1 MKKFFRREYLAQ
13 FKAKYKKVI
22 GAIAVIVFFVTI
34 YALILPAL
42 TLDSNA
48 ANQTPGINTK
58 QSGSVDDNTTST
70 SFSTENSDSQA
81 VSETNVSSQDE
92 QLVTTDTTLNA
103 DDKNYQVTA
112 DITAEAKLP
121 KSVALEVNQVKPEED
136 TYQSKLQKIQDTL
149 SLNTVANIRL
159 YDIAF
164 MQGDAEVEPSAS
176 VKVTIT
182 QKDNFEAN
190 KDNLKVV
197 HIKTDGSTEVLD
209 AEVAGDGNQVTTVT
223 FNSDSFSDFA
233 LVDTSTSNDS
243 ILNSNGSS
251 TGTDVDASVGST
263 TETETT
269 SQSYTVTFYNDDSEI
284 TSTQIEAGTA
294 LTILPETP
302 FKSGYRFDHWE
313 NAETHETVT
322 ADTIVTSNLTV
333 KAVFTKISIYT
344 VTVNYYYHNNSAN
357 QDVTFDKEIFQLEE
371 RDTPYQITPP
381 TSTEVKR
388 EENSTLTA
396 DAIYYP
402 QEAVI
407 ELKSGDLAI
416 KDELDGNIDGK
427 VTINLQYV
435 PYTAEYTVHYMLKN
449 LTGDDYTEIQS
460 VTNHGVLGSTVR
472 SQVLSYDYAT
482 FEKTEATKLTQSQG
496 QNLYVY
502 YTRNSY
508 TLSYNTNGGSY
519 IPYLTG
525 LYESKVSLTD
535 NVPTK
540 TGYTFVGW
548 HEKED
553 LSDTAKTSGTITLN
567 SDKTLYAEWKANTV
581 NYTIKYYKEVYNNA
595 TRKTSYVYD
604 SAVSASGEVGATVQA
619 DKAPAL
625 TTVPTGYERES
636 AHGMNANSNVTIAAD
651 GTSVLKVYYSL
662 IRYTLV
668 FNLNNDS
675 VSSVP
680 SYIKGHN
687 YVRKITVPMT
697 SGVISV
703 NGKTYTN
710 SDYQIEDVVL
720 GQDISDL
727 WPSDTSSTSPEVY
740 DSQTI
745 HSYTIGGWSS
755 TTYYYNRLYFD
766 YWSSGN
772 GNNKTKRYELTE
784 DLVEN
789 ANDNHVVTYQAYWTP
804 TGKPASVEYWLQQAD
819 GSYTKSDT
827 YSQSFIR
834 TGELFAKE
842 LFGYTYLGLNQV
854 PSGNY
859 RPSQTTTNPYVYRF
873 YYNRNSYNIDYYY
886 GSKRLET
893 KNVLYE
899 ADINS
904 PTYNYTPE
912 RPSGID
918 ADYTWGGWYT
928 DAGLTVPY
936 TFDTMPS
943 HNLVLYAKW
952 VAPTFNVTFDLNG
965 GDGVAPTTQEV
976 EKHKTATSVAD
987 PSRRYYNFDSWY
999 TAKEG
1004 GERYDWSRPVTSDTT
1019 LYAHWSL
1026 KPLTYTVRY
1035 LDADNNNNQL
1045 AADKTVTSPA
1055 LNYQQVVS
1063 ESALAITG
1071 YRPDANS
1078 KSVVLDYDAD
1088 NNIITFYY
1096 TKKSA
1101 QVSYRVDYVLKDNPT
1116 VKVAESKSVTVDGS
1130 TISVKESA
1138 VTVDKG
1144 YLASQLGT
1152 TLEQLDD
1159 YYALTDVESLTLT
1172 SSSDNNVITF
1182 YYVPYNTAH
1191 ITVNYLDMDG
1201 NPIVGQEPLNTTRKK
1216 PSQYTVTHKTISGYT
1231 YAQSKDSNGDKNKV
1245 NYKIDKGDNITINL
1259 YYQKDLY
1266 IEAVSK
1272 EKNYDDIALENSGL
1286 TDLKDSYKELL
1297 ETGDSLTEI
1306 SFTGSQIDAG
1316 SSAVTPSIA
1325 LVSSSTGKARN
1336 YYYNI
1341 IYVAGTL
1348 TVNKQPVTVIVNGQ
1362 DKEKTYDGVA
1372 ESISYDDLVIN
1383 DSSGLYKESDIRFT
1397 GDKTLSATDAGTYNL
1412 TLQGKFTNRNANFEV
1427 TFQVSDGRLLIKSRP
1442 VILTS
1447 ATAEKGYDGMAL
1459 TAQTVTASEPTA
1471 DTGFVTGE
1479 GLLYDVT
1486 GSQTA
1491 TGPSD
1496 NTFTYTAMNTATKL
1510 SNYDIATV
1518 YGRLTVT
1525 PTVNIQKTKTDWT
1538 AMTGGKF
1545 EISKWNGNTWTSIDG
1560 VSDLTI
1566 TSTDGVTIPVGLNT
1580 GRYRITETAA
1590 PDGYV
1595 ILDNSVYFAVT
1606 ESQAEN
1612 GQSSFA
1618 ISLTDEN
1625 GNTISSLE
1633 NVKVLEGNSSY
1644 STRIQIANETGK
1656 ALPHTGGS
1664 GRMFYVL
1671 VGLALMLV
1679 TLAYRQYQKHR
1690 ERSDLP

>member
-22 GAIAVIVFFVTI
+22 GAIAVIVVFVTT

-48 ANQTPGINTK
+48 ANQTPGINTE

-70 SFSTENSDSQA
+70 SLSTENSDSQA

-92 QLVTTDTTLNA
+92 QLVTTDTTLIA

-121 KSVALEVNQVKPEED
+121 ESVALEVNQVKPEDD

-149 SLNTVANIRL
+149 PLNTVANIRL

-233 LVDTSTSNDS
+233 LVDTSTSDDS

-322 ADTIVTSNLTV
+322 ADTIVTSDLTV
-333 KAVFTKISIYT
+333 KAVFTEISIYT

-388 EENSTLTA
+388 EEDSTLTA

-449 LTGDDYTEIQS
+449 LTDDDYTEIQS
-460 VTNHGVLGSTVR
+460 VTNHGVLGSTV
-472 SQVLSYDYAT
+472 SPQVLSYDYAI

-553 LSDTAKTSGTITLN
+553 LSDTAKTSGTITLD

-581 NYTIKYYKEVYNNA
+581 NYTINYYKEVYNNA

-604 SAVSASGEVGATVQA
+604 SAVSASGKVGTTVQA
-619 DKAPAL
+619 DQAPAL
-625 TTVPTGYERES
+625 TTVPTGYKRES
-636 AHGMNANSNVTIAAD
+636 AYGMNANSNVTIAAD

-662 IRYTLV
+662 VRYTFV
-668 FNLNNDS
+668 FNLNGTLLDVN
-675 VSSVP
+675 SS
-680 SYIKGHN
+680 
-687 YVRKITVPMT
+687 T
-697 SGVISV
+697 SGSMTV
-703 NGKTYTN
+703 NGTSYTSSQYRISN
-710 SDYQIEDVVL
+710 VVL
-720 GQDISDL
+720 GQDISSQ
-727 WPSDTSSTSPEVY
+727 WPTSVNSVTS
-740 DSQTI
+740 
-745 HSYTIGGWSS
+745 GK
-755 TTYYYNRLYFD
+755 TTYQFKGWYNSSDRIYYV
-766 YWSSGN
+766 
-772 GNNKTKRYELTE
+772 TKRYEVTE
-784 DLVEN
+784 DMIEKGMNTNNEKTFV
-789 ANDNHVVTYQAYWTP
+789 AYWQSGLSLYYVNYYLQDAHNT
-804 TGKPASVEYWLQQAD
+804 SV
-819 GSYTKSDT
+819 YTNSL
-827 YSQSFIR
+827 YSQSFYR
-834 TGELFAKE
+834 SNDSL
-842 LFGYTYLGLNQV
+842 
-854 PSGNY
+854 SGKNIDGFTL
-859 RPSQTTTNPYVYRF
+859 RTTTPAGYYSSGYGNDNGYNTNNYYYRF
-873 YYNRNSYNIDYYY
+873 YYDRNTYSIDYYY
-886 GSKRLET
+886 NGSNINTISRIPFEQ
-893 KNVLYE
+893 N
-899 ADINS
+899 INS
-904 PTYNYTPE
+904 STYNYTPE

-976 EKHKTATSVAD
+976 KKYKTATSVAD
-987 PSRRYYNFDSWY
+987 PSRQYYNFDGWY

-1004 GERYDWSRPVTSDTT
+1004 GERYDWSQPVTSDTT

-1071 YRPDANS
+1071 YHPDANS

-1130 TISVKESA
+1130 TILVKESA

-1286 TDLKDSYKELL
+1286 TDLKDSYKDLL
-1297 ETGDSLTEI
+1297 ETGDSLTGI

-1427 TFQVSDGRLLIKSRP
+1427 TFQVSDGRLLIKPRP

-1459 TAQTVTASEPTA
+1459 TARTVTASEPTA

>member
-22 GAIAVIVFFVTI
+22 GAIAVIVVFVTT

-48 ANQTPGINTK
+48 ANQTPGINTE

-70 SFSTENSDSQA
+70 SLSTENSDSQA

-92 QLVTTDTTLNA
+92 QLVTTDTTLIA

-121 KSVALEVNQVKPEED
+121 ESVALEVNQVKPEDD

-233 LVDTSTSNDS
+233 LVDTSTSDDS
-243 ILNSNGSS
+243 ILNSSS
-251 TGTDVDASVGST
+251 TGTDVDASVEST

-322 ADTIVTSNLTV
+322 ADTIVTSDLTV
-333 KAVFTKISIYT
+333 KAVFTEISIYT

-388 EENSTLTA
+388 EEDSTLTA

-449 LTGDDYTEIQS
+449 LTDDDYTVIQS
-460 VTNHGVLGSTVR
+460 VTNHGVLGSTV
-472 SQVLSYDYAT
+472 SPQVLSYDYAI

-519 IPYLTG
+519 IPYQTG

-553 LSDTAKTSGTITLN
+553 LSDTAKTSGTITLD

-581 NYTIKYYKEVYNNA
+581 NYTINYYKEVYNNA
-595 TRKTSYVYD
+595 TGTTSYVYD
-604 SAVSASGEVGATVQA
+604 SAVSASGKVGTTVQA
-619 DKAPAL
+619 DEAPAL

-636 AHGMNANSNVTIAAD
+636 AYGMNANSNVTIAAD

-662 IRYTLV
+662 IRYTFV
-668 FNLNNDS
+668 FNLNGTLLN
-675 VSSVP
+675 VN
-680 SYIKGHN
+680 SYQVGS
-687 YVRKITVPMT
+687 T
-697 SGVISV
+697 SGSMTV
-703 NGKTYTN
+703 NGTSYTSSQYRISN
-710 SDYQIEDVVL
+710 VVL
-720 GQDISDL
+720 GQDISSQ
-727 WPSDTSSTSPEVY
+727 WPTSVNSVTS
-740 DSQTI
+740 
-745 HSYTIGGWSS
+745 GR
-755 TTYYYNRLYFD
+755 TTYQFKGWYN
-766 YWSSGN
+766 SSDRIFYV
-772 GNNKTKRYELTE
+772 TKRYE
-784 DLVEN
+784 
-789 ANDNHVVTYQAYWTP
+789 VTKDMIEKGMNTNNEKTFVAYWQSGLSLYYVNYYLQDADNT
-804 TGKPASVEYWLQQAD
+804 SV
-819 GSYTKSDT
+819 YTNSS
-827 YSQSFIR
+827 YSQSLYR
-834 TGELFAKE
+834 SNDSL
-842 LFGYTYLGLNQV
+842 
-854 PSGNY
+854 SGKDIDGFTL
-859 RPSQTTTNPYVYRF
+859 RTTTPAGYYSSGYWNDNGYNTNNYYYRF
-873 YYNRNSYNIDYYY
+873 YYDRNTYSIDYYY
-886 GSKRLET
+886 NGSNINTISSIPFEQ
-893 KNVLYE
+893 N
-899 ADINS
+899 INS
-904 PTYNYTPE
+904 STYNYTPE

-976 EKHKTATSVAD
+976 EKYKTATSVAD
-987 PSRRYYNFDSWY
+987 PSRQYYNFDGWY

-1004 GERYDWSRPVTSDTT
+1004 GERYDWSQPVTSDTT

-1088 NNIITFYY
+1088 NNTITFYY

-1152 TLEQLDD
+1152 TIEQLDD

-1182 YYVPYNTAH
+1182 YYVPYDTAH

-1231 YAQSKDSNGDKNKV
+1231 YAQSEDSNGDKNKV
-1245 NYKIDKGDNITINL
+1245 NYKIDKGDNITVNL

-1272 EKNYDDIALENSGL
+1272 EKNYDGIALENSGL

-1297 ETGDSLTEI
+1297 ETDDSLTGI

-1397 GDKTLSATDAGTYNL
+1397 GDKTLSETDAGTYNL
-1412 TLQGKFTNRNANFEV
+1412 TLQGKFTNSNANFEV
-1427 TFQVSDGRLLIKSRP
+1427 TFQVSDGRLLIKPRP

-1491 TGPSD
+1491 TGSSD

-1538 AMTGGKF
+1538 ALTGGKF

-1664 GRMFYVL
+1664 GRRMFYVL

>member
-22 GAIAVIVFFVTI
+22 GAIAVIVVFVTT

-48 ANQTPGINTK
+48 ANQTPGINTE

-70 SFSTENSDSQA
+70 SLSTENSDSQA

-92 QLVTTDTTLNA
+92 QLVTTDTTLIA

-121 KSVALEVNQVKPEED
+121 ESVALEVNQVKPEDD

-182 QKDNFEAN
+182 QKDSFEAN

-233 LVDTSTSNDS
+233 LVDTSTSDDS

-251 TGTDVDASVGST
+251 TGTDVDASVEST

-322 ADTIVTSNLTV
+322 ADTIVTSDLTV
-333 KAVFTKISIYT
+333 KAVFTEISIYT

-388 EENSTLTA
+388 EEDSTLTA

-460 VTNHGVLGSTVR
+460 VTNHGVLGSTV
-472 SQVLSYDYAT
+472 SPQVLSYDYAI

-519 IPYLTG
+519 IPYQTG

-540 TGYTFVGW
+540 MGYTFVGW

-553 LSDTAKTSGTITLN
+553 LSDTAKTSGTITLD

-581 NYTIKYYKEVYNNA
+581 NYTINYYKEVYNNA
-595 TRKTSYVYD
+595 TGTTSYVYD
-604 SAVSASGEVGATVQA
+604 SAVSASGKVGTTVQA
-619 DKAPAL
+619 DEAPAL

-636 AHGMNANSNVTIAAD
+636 AYGMNANSNVTIAAD

-662 IRYTLV
+662 VRYTFV
-668 FNLNNDS
+668 FNLNG
-675 VSSVP
+675 P
-680 SYIKGHN
+680 Y
-687 YVRKITVPMT
+687 Y
-697 SGVISV
+697 
-703 NGKTYTN
+703 YTN
-710 SDYQIEDVVL
+710 GFSTGRISKNGSDYYNSNYTIQNVVL
-720 GQDISDL
+720 GQDISSQ
-727 WPSDTSSTSPEVY
+727 WPSGDDVTDTYNYYSFV
-740 DSQTI
+740 
-745 HSYTIGGWSS
+745 GWSS
-755 TTYYYNRLYFD
+755 NTTTVLFVTRRHEVTEDMILGADSSNRKTYTANWQTGLITKQVDYYLQSANDPNVYELSSKYSQFYNSQANTMLNPKNIAGFTITETPSGYSNSTGYYYGSTY
-766 YWSSGN
+766 
-772 GNNKTKRYELTE
+772 
-784 DLVEN
+784 
-789 ANDNHVVTYQAYWTP
+789 VV
-804 TGKPASVEYWLQQAD
+804 D
-819 GSYTKSDT
+819 H
-827 YSQSFIR
+827 
-834 TGELFAKE
+834 
-842 LFGYTYLGLNQV
+842 
-854 PSGNY
+854 
-859 RPSQTTTNPYVYRF
+859 YRF
-873 YYNRNSYNIDYYY
+873 YYTRNTYSIDYYY
-886 GSKRLET
+886 NGSNINTISSIPFEQ
-893 KNVLYE
+893 N
-899 ADINS
+899 INS
-904 PTYNYTPE
+904 STYNYTPE

-976 EKHKTATSVAD
+976 EKYKIATSVAD
-987 PSRRYYNFDSWY
+987 PSRQYYNFDGWY

-1004 GERYDWSRPVTSDTT
+1004 GERYDWSQPVTSDTK

-1078 KSVVLDYDAD
+1078 KSVMLDYDAD

-1101 QVSYRVDYVLKDNPT
+1101 QVSYRVDYVLQDNPT

-1138 VTVDKG
+1138 VTVDKD
-1144 YLASQLGT
+1144 YLAKQLDMT
-1152 TLEQLDD
+1152 PEQLDD

-1182 YYVPYNTAH
+1182 YYVPYDTAH

-1231 YAQSKDSNGDKNKV
+1231 YAQSEDSNGDKNKV

-1272 EKNYDDIALENSGL
+1272 EKNYDGIALENSGL

-1297 ETGDSLTEI
+1297 ETDDSLTGI

-1348 TVNKQPVTVIVNGQ
+1348 TVNKQSVTVIVNGQ

-1412 TLQGKFTNRNANFEV
+1412 TLQGKFTNSNANFEV
-1427 TFQVSDGRLLIKSRP
+1427 TFQVSDGRLLIKPRP

-1479 GLLYDVT
+1479 GLLYNVT

-1491 TGPSD
+1491 TGSSD
-1496 NTFTYTAMNTATKL
+1496 NTFTYTAMNAATKL

-1538 AMTGGKF
+1538 ALTGGKF

-1560 VSDLTI
+1560 ISDLTI

-1633 NVKVLEGNSSY
+1633 NVRVLEGNSSY

>member
-1 MKKFFRREYLAQ
+1 MKKFFRREYLDQ

-48 ANQTPGINTK
+48 ANQTPGINTE

-92 QLVTTDTTLNA
+92 QLVTTDTTLIA

-121 KSVALEVNQVKPEED
+121 ESVALEVNQVKPEED

-322 ADTIVTSNLTV
+322 ADTIVTSDLTV
-333 KAVFTKISIYT
+333 KAVFTEISIYT

-388 EENSTLTA
+388 EEDSTLTA

-449 LTGDDYTEIQS
+449 LTDDDYTEIQS

-472 SQVLSYDYAT
+472 PQVLSYDYAI

-519 IPYLTG
+519 IPYQTG

-553 LSDTAKTSGTITLN
+553 LSDTAKTSGTITLD

-581 NYTIKYYKEVYNNA
+581 NYTINYYKEVYNNA

-604 SAVSASGEVGATVQA
+604 SAVSASGKVGTTVQA
-619 DKAPAL
+619 GEAPAL
-625 TTVPTGYERES
+625 KTVPTGYKRES
-636 AHGMNANSNVTIAAD
+636 AYGMNANSNVTIAAD

-662 IRYTLV
+662 VRYTFV
-668 FNLNNDS
+668 FNLNGTLLDVNS
-675 VSSVP
+675 NQVGS
-680 SYIKGHN
+680 
-687 YVRKITVPMT
+687 T
-697 SGVISV
+697 SGSMTV
-703 NGKTYTN
+703 NGTSYTSSQYRISN
-710 SDYQIEDVVL
+710 VVL
-720 GQDISDL
+720 GQDISSQ
-727 WPSDTSSTSPEVY
+727 WPTSVNSVTS
-740 DSQTI
+740 
-745 HSYTIGGWSS
+745 GK
-755 TTYYYNRLYFD
+755 TTYQFKGWYNSSDRIYYV
-766 YWSSGN
+766 
-772 GNNKTKRYELTE
+772 TKRYE
-784 DLVEN
+784 
-789 ANDNHVVTYQAYWTP
+789 VTKDMIEKGINTNNEKTFVAYWQSRLSLYYVNYYLQDAHNT
-804 TGKPASVEYWLQQAD
+804 SV
-819 GSYTKSDT
+819 YTNSS
-827 YSQSFIR
+827 YSQS
-834 TGELFAKE
+834 L
-842 LFGYTYLGLNQV
+842 YLSNGSLR
-854 PSGNY
+854 GKDIDGFTL
-859 RPSQTTTNPYVYRF
+859 RTTTPKGYYNSGYQDDNGYNTNNYYYRF
-873 YYNRNSYNIDYYY
+873 YYDRNTYSIDYYY
-886 GSKRLET
+886 NGSNINTISSIPFEQ
-893 KNVLYE
+893 N
-899 ADINS
+899 INS
-904 PTYNYTPE
+904 STYNYTPE

-976 EKHKTATSVAD
+976 KKYKTATSVAD
-987 PSRRYYNFDSWY
+987 PSRQYYNFDGWY

-1004 GERYDWSRPVTSDTT
+1004 GERYDWSQPVTSDTT

-1130 TISVKESA
+1130 TILVKESA

-1272 EKNYDDIALENSGL
+1272 EKNYDGIALENSGL

-1297 ETGDSLTEI
+1297 ETDDSLTGI

-1412 TLQGKFTNRNANFEV
+1412 TLQGKFTNSNANFEV
-1427 TFQVSDGRLLIKSRP
+1427 TFQVSDGRLLIKPRP

-1459 TAQTVTASEPTA
+1459 TARTVTASEPTA
-1471 DTGFVTGE
+1471 DKGFVTGE

-1491 TGPSD
+1491 TGSSD

-1538 AMTGGKF
+1538 ALTGGKF

>member
-22 GAIAVIVFFVTI
+22 GAIAVIVVFVTT

-388 EENSTLTA
+388 EEDSTLTA
-396 DAIYYP
+396 EAIYYP
-402 QEAVI
+402 KEAVI

-460 VTNHGVLGSTVR
+460 VTNHGVLGSTV
-472 SQVLSYDYAT
+472 SPQVLSYDYAI

-496 QNLYVY
+496 QDLYVY

-519 IPYLTG
+519 IPYQTG
-525 LYESKVSLTD
+525 LYKSEVSLTD

-540 TGYTFVGW
+540 TGYRFVGW
-548 HEKED
+548 HEKKD
-553 LSDTAKTSGTITLN
+553 LSDPAKTSETITLV
-567 SDKTLYAEWKANTV
+567 SDKTLYAEWKADPV
-581 NYTIKYYKEVYNNA
+581 NYTINYYKEVYNNA
-595 TRKTSYVYD
+595 TGKTSYVYD
-604 SAVSASGEVGATVQA
+604 SAVSASGEVGATVKA
-619 DKAPAL
+619 DEAPAL
-625 TTVPTGYERES
+625 KTVPTGYERES

-662 IRYTLV
+662 VRYTLV
-668 FNLNNDS
+668 FNTKGQTYSSIGKATGDYITGRVVKNGTTYS
-675 VSSVP
+675 TQYTVS
-680 SYIKGHN
+680 N
-687 YVRKITVPMT
+687 
-697 SGVISV
+697 
-703 NGKTYTN
+703 
-710 SDYQIEDVVL
+710 VVL
-720 GQDISDL
+720 GEDISKR
-727 WPSDTSSTSPEVY
+727 WPSGTSEVISP
-740 DSQTI
+740 SS
-745 HSYTIGGWSS
+745 SYQFVGWVPAS
-755 TTYYYNRLYFD
+755 N
-766 YWSSGN
+766 SSGPTN
-772 GNNKTKRYELTE
+772 VTKRDKLTTDIIANANSSNQIIYNARWQAGLLEKDVNYYLQSADDENSYELS
-784 DLVEN
+784 DL
-789 ANDNHVVTYQAYWTP
+789 
-804 TGKPASVEYWLQQAD
+804 
-819 GSYTKSDT
+819 
-827 YSQSFIR
+827 SQSFYSGFRSSLNPKAID
-834 TGELFAKE
+834 
-842 LFGYTYLGLNQV
+842 GYTYSYSKNEKLYNYNDSTNQ
-854 PSGNY
+854 SYYLIYN
-859 RPSQTTTNPYVYRF
+859 F
-873 YYNRNSYNIDYYY
+873 YYTRNKYQIDYYY
-886 GSKRLET
+886 KGNLIKTTGISIPFGR
-893 KNVLYE
+893 
-899 ADINS
+899 DIKS
-904 PTYNYTPE
+904 ATYNYTPE

-976 EKHKTATSVAD
+976 KKHKTATSVAD
-987 PSRRYYNFDSWY
+987 PSRQYYNFDGWY

-1004 GERYDWSRPVTSDTT
+1004 GERYDWSQPVTSDTT

-1055 LNYQQVVS
+1055 LNYKQVIS

-1144 YLASQLGT
+1144 YLAKQLDT
-1152 TLEQLDD
+1152 TPEQLDD

-1182 YYVPYNTAH
+1182 YYVPYDTAH

-1231 YAQSKDSNGDKNKV
+1231 YAQSKDTNGDKNKV

-1272 EKNYDDIALENSGL
+1272 EKNYDGIALENSGL

-1297 ETGDSLTEI
+1297 ETDDSLTGI

-1325 LVSSSTGKARN
+1325 LVSSSTRKARN

-1348 TVNKQPVTVIVNGQ
+1348 T
-1362 DKEKTYDGVA
+1362 
-1372 ESISYDDLVIN
+1372 
-1383 DSSGLYKESDIRFT
+1383 
-1397 GDKTLSATDAGTYNL
+1397 
-1412 TLQGKFTNRNANFEV
+1412 
-1427 TFQVSDGRLLIKSRP
+1427 IKPRP

>member
-1 MKKFFRREYLAQ
+1 MKKFFRREYLNQ

-22 GAIAVIVFFVTI
+22 GAIVVSVFFVTT

-48 ANQTPGINTK
+48 ANQTPGINTE

-70 SFSTENSDSQA
+70 SLSTENSDSQA
-81 VSETNVSSQDE
+81 VSETNVSSRDE
-92 QLVTTDTTLNA
+92 QLVTTDTTLIA

-121 KSVALEVNQVKPEED
+121 ESVALEVNQVKPEED

-233 LVDTSTSNDS
+233 LVDTSTSDDS

-251 TGTDVDASVGST
+251 TGTDVDASVEST

-322 ADTIVTSNLTV
+322 ADTIVTSDLTV
-333 KAVFTKISIYT
+333 KAVFTEISIYT

-388 EENSTLTA
+388 EDNSTLTT

-402 QEAVI
+402 QESVI

-460 VTNHGVLGSTVR
+460 VTNHGVLGSTV
-472 SQVLSYDYAT
+472 SPQVLSYDYAT

-519 IPYLTG
+519 IPYQTG

-553 LSDTAKTSGTITLN
+553 LSDTAKTSGTITLD

-604 SAVSASGEVGATVQA
+604 SAVSASGKVGTTVQA
-619 DKAPAL
+619 DQAPAL

-636 AHGMNANSNVTIAAD
+636 AYGMNANSNVTIAAD

-662 IRYTLV
+662 VRYTFV
-668 FNLNNDS
+668 FNLNGTLLDVN
-675 VSSVP
+675 
-680 SYIKGHN
+680 SYQVG
-687 YVRKITVPMT
+687 PT
-697 SGVISV
+697 SGSMTV
-703 NGKTYTN
+703 NGTSYTSSQYRISN
-710 SDYQIEDVVL
+710 VVL
-720 GQDISDL
+720 GQDISSQ
-727 WPSDTSSTSPEVY
+727 WPTSVNSVTS
-740 DSQTI
+740 
-745 HSYTIGGWSS
+745 GK
-755 TTYYYNRLYFD
+755 TTYQFKGWYNSSDRIYYV
-766 YWSSGN
+766 
-772 GNNKTKRYELTE
+772 TKRYEVTKDMIEKGMNTNNEKTFVAYWQSGLITKQV
-784 DLVEN
+784 DYYLQS
-789 ANDNHVVTYQAYWTP
+789 ANDPNVYELSS
-804 TGKPASVEYWLQQAD
+804 K
-819 GSYTKSDT
+819 
-827 YSQSFIR
+827 YSQFYNSP
-834 TGELFAKE
+834 ANAV
-842 LFGYTYLGLNQV
+842 LNPKNIAGFTITET
-854 PSGNY
+854 PSGYSNSTGY
-859 RPSQTTTNPYVYRF
+859 YYGSTYVVDHYRF
-873 YYNRNSYNIDYYY
+873 YYTRNTYSIDYYY
-886 GSKRLET
+886 NGSNINTISRIPFEQ
-893 KNVLYE
+893 N
-899 ADINS
+899 INS
-904 PTYNYTPE
+904 STYNYTPE

-918 ADYTWGGWYT
+918 DDYTWGGWYT

-976 EKHKTATSVAD
+976 KKYKTATSVAD
-987 PSRRYYNFDSWY
+987 PSRQYYNFDGWY

-1004 GERYDWSRPVTSDTT
+1004 GERYDWSQPVTSDTT

-1130 TISVKESA
+1130 TILVKESA

-1272 EKNYDDIALENSGL
+1272 EKNYDGIALENSGL
-1286 TDLKDSYKELL
+1286 TDLKDSYKDLL
-1297 ETGDSLTEI
+1297 ETGDSLTGI

-1412 TLQGKFTNRNANFEV
+1412 TLQGKFTNSNANFEV
-1427 TFQVSDGRLLIKSRP
+1427 TFQVSDGRLLIKPRP

-1459 TAQTVTASEPTA
+1459 TAQTVTASQPTA

-1491 TGPSD
+1491 TGSSD

-1538 AMTGGKF
+1538 ALTGGKF
-1545 EISKWNGNTWTSIDG
+1545 DISKWNGNTWISIDG

>member
-48 ANQTPGINTK
+48 ANQTPGINTE

-92 QLVTTDTTLNA
+92 QLVTTDTTLIA

-121 KSVALEVNQVKPEED
+121 ESVALEVNQVKPEED

-233 LVDTSTSNDS
+233 LVDTSTSDDS
-243 ILNSNGSS
+243 ILNSSS
-251 TGTDVDASVGST
+251 TGTDVDASVEST

-322 ADTIVTSNLTV
+322 ADTIVTSDLTV
-333 KAVFTKISIYT
+333 KAVFTEILIYT

-388 EENSTLTA
+388 EEDSTLTA

-449 LTGDDYTEIQS
+449 LTDDDYTEIQS

-472 SQVLSYDYAT
+472 PQVLSYDYAI

-553 LSDTAKTSGTITLN
+553 LSDTAKTSGTITLD

-581 NYTIKYYKEVYNNA
+581 NYTINYYKEVYNNA

-604 SAVSASGEVGATVQA
+604 SAVSASGKVGTTVQA
-619 DKAPAL
+619 DQAPAL
-625 TTVPTGYERES
+625 TTVPTGYKRES
-636 AHGMNANSNVTIAAD
+636 AYGMNANSNVTIAAD

-662 IRYTLV
+662 IRYTFV
-668 FNLNNDS
+668 FNLNGTLLN
-675 VSSVP
+675 VN
-680 SYIKGHN
+680 SYPVGS
-687 YVRKITVPMT
+687 T
-697 SGVISV
+697 SGSMTV
-703 NGKTYTN
+703 NGTSYTSSQYRISN
-710 SDYQIEDVVL
+710 VVL
-720 GQDISDL
+720 GQDISSQ
-727 WPSDTSSTSPEVY
+727 WPTSVNSVTSW
-740 DSQTI
+740 
-745 HSYTIGGWSS
+745 G
-755 TTYYYNRLYFD
+755 TTYQFKGWYN
-766 YWSSGN
+766 SSDRIFYV
-772 GNNKTKRYELTE
+772 TKRYE
-784 DLVEN
+784 
-789 ANDNHVVTYQAYWTP
+789 VTKDMIEKGMNTNNEKTFVAYWQSGLSLYYVNYYLQDAHNT
-804 TGKPASVEYWLQQAD
+804 SV
-819 GSYTKSDT
+819 YTNSL
-827 YSQSFIR
+827 YSQSFYR
-834 TGELFAKE
+834 SNDSL
-842 LFGYTYLGLNQV
+842 
-854 PSGNY
+854 SGKNIDGFTL
-859 RPSQTTTNPYVYRF
+859 RTTTPAGYYSSGYGNDNGYNTNNYYYRF
-873 YYNRNSYNIDYYY
+873 YYDRNTYSIDYYY
-886 GSKRLET
+886 NGSNINTISRIPFEQ
-893 KNVLYE
+893 N
-899 ADINS
+899 INS
-904 PTYNYTPE
+904 STYNYTPE

-976 EKHKTATSVAD
+976 KKYKTATSVAD
-987 PSRRYYNFDSWY
+987 PSRQYYNFDGWY

-1004 GERYDWSRPVTSDTT
+1004 GERYDWSQPVTSDTT

-1055 LNYQQVVS
+1055 LNYQQVIS

-1130 TISVKESA
+1130 TILVKESA

-1272 EKNYDDIALENSGL
+1272 EKNYDGIALENSGL
-1286 TDLKDSYKELL
+1286 ADLKDSYKELL
-1297 ETGDSLTEI
+1297 ETDDSLTGI

-1412 TLQGKFTNRNANFEV
+1412 TLQGKFTNSNANFEV
-1427 TFQVSDGRLLIKSRP
+1427 TFQVSDGRLLIKPRP

-1459 TAQTVTASEPTA
+1459 TARTVTASEPTA
-1471 DTGFVTGE
+1471 DKGFVTGE

-1491 TGPSD
+1491 TGSSD

-1538 AMTGGKF
+1538 ALTGGKF

>member
-22 GAIAVIVFFVTI
+22 GAIAVIVVFVTT

-48 ANQTPGINTK
+48 ANQTPGINTE

-70 SFSTENSDSQA
+70 SLSTENSDSQA

-92 QLVTTDTTLNA
+92 QLVTTDTTLIA

-121 KSVALEVNQVKPEED
+121 ESVALEVNQVKPEDD

-182 QKDNFEAN
+182 QKDSFEAN

-233 LVDTSTSNDS
+233 LVDTSTSDDS

-251 TGTDVDASVGST
+251 TGTDVDASVEST

-322 ADTIVTSNLTV
+322 ADTIVTSDLTV
-333 KAVFTKISIYT
+333 KAVFTEISIYT

-388 EENSTLTA
+388 EEDSTLTA

-460 VTNHGVLGSTVR
+460 VINRGVLGSTV
-472 SQVLSYDYAT
+472 SPQVLSYDYAI

-508 TLSYNTNGGSY
+508 TLSYNTNGGSH
-519 IPYLTG
+519 IPYQTG

-553 LSDTAKTSGTITLN
+553 LSDTAKTSGTITLD

-581 NYTIKYYKEVYNNA
+581 NYTINYYKEVYNNA
-595 TRKTSYVYD
+595 TGTTSYVYD
-604 SAVSASGEVGATVQA
+604 SAVSASGKVGTTVQA
-619 DKAPAL
+619 DEAPAL

-636 AHGMNANSNVTIAAD
+636 AYGMNANSNVTIAAD

-662 IRYTLV
+662 VRYTFV
-668 FNLNNDS
+668 FNLNG
-675 VSSVP
+675 P
-680 SYIKGHN
+680 Y
-687 YVRKITVPMT
+687 Y
-697 SGVISV
+697 
-703 NGKTYTN
+703 YTN
-710 SDYQIEDVVL
+710 GFSTGRISKNGSDYYNSNYTIQNVVL
-720 GQDISDL
+720 GQDISSQ
-727 WPSDTSSTSPEVY
+727 WPSGDDVTDTYNYYSFV
-740 DSQTI
+740 
-745 HSYTIGGWSS
+745 GWSS
-755 TTYYYNRLYFD
+755 NTTTVLFVTRRHEVTEDMILGADSSNRKTYTANWQTGLITKQVDYYLQSANDPNVYELSSKYSQFYNSQANTMLNPKNIAGFTITETPSGYSNSTGYYYGSTY
-766 YWSSGN
+766 
-772 GNNKTKRYELTE
+772 
-784 DLVEN
+784 
-789 ANDNHVVTYQAYWTP
+789 VV
-804 TGKPASVEYWLQQAD
+804 D
-819 GSYTKSDT
+819 H
-827 YSQSFIR
+827 
-834 TGELFAKE
+834 
-842 LFGYTYLGLNQV
+842 
-854 PSGNY
+854 
-859 RPSQTTTNPYVYRF
+859 YRF
-873 YYNRNSYNIDYYY
+873 YYTRNTYSIDYYN
-886 GSKRLET
+886 GSNINTISSIPFEQ
-893 KNVLYE
+893 N
-899 ADINS
+899 INS
-904 PTYNYTPE
+904 STYNYTPE

-976 EKHKTATSVAD
+976 EKYKTATSVAD
-987 PSRRYYNFDSWY
+987 PSRQYYNFDGWY

-1004 GERYDWSRPVTSDTT
+1004 GERYDWSQPVTSDTK

-1071 YRPDANS
+1071 YRPDVNS

-1101 QVSYRVDYVLKDNPT
+1101 QVSYRVDYVLQDNPT

-1138 VTVDKG
+1138 VTVDKD
-1144 YLASQLGT
+1144 YLAKQLDMT
-1152 TLEQLDD
+1152 PEQLDD
-1159 YYALTDVESLTLT
+1159 YYTLTDVESLTLT

-1182 YYVPYNTAH
+1182 YYVPYDTAH

-1231 YAQSKDSNGDKNKV
+1231 YAQSEDSNGDKNKV

-1272 EKNYDDIALENSGL
+1272 EKNYDGIALENSGL
-1286 TDLKDSYKELL
+1286 TDLKDSYKDLL
-1297 ETGDSLTEI
+1297 ETDDSLTGI

-1412 TLQGKFTNRNANFEV
+1412 TLQGKFTNSNANFEV
-1427 TFQVSDGRLLIKSRP
+1427 TFQVSDGRLLIKPRP

-1447 ATAEKGYDGMAL
+1447 ETAEKGYDGMAL

-1491 TGPSD
+1491 TGSSD
-1496 NTFTYTAMNTATKL
+1496 NTFTYAAMNTATKL

-1525 PTVNIQKTKTDWT
+1525 PTVNIQKTKTNWT
-1538 AMTGGKF
+1538 ALTGGKF

-1560 VSDLTI
+1560 VSDLII

-1580 GRYRITETAA
+1580 GCYRITETAA

-1625 GNTISSLE
+1625 GNTISNLE

-1664 GRMFYVL
+1664 GRMFYML

>member
-22 GAIAVIVFFVTI
+22 GAIAVIVVFVTT

-48 ANQTPGINTK
+48 ANQTPGINTE

-70 SFSTENSDSQA
+70 SLSTENSDSQA

-92 QLVTTDTTLNA
+92 QLVTTDTTLIA

-121 KSVALEVNQVKPEED
+121 ESVALEVNQVKPEDD

-149 SLNTVANIRL
+149 PLNTVANIRL

-233 LVDTSTSNDS
+233 LVDTSTSDDS

-322 ADTIVTSNLTV
+322 ADTIVTSDLTV
-333 KAVFTKISIYT
+333 KAVFTEISIYT

-388 EENSTLTA
+388 EEDSTLTA

-449 LTGDDYTEIQS
+449 LTDDDYTEIQS

-472 SQVLSYDYAT
+472 PQVLSYDYAI

-553 LSDTAKTSGTITLN
+553 LSDTAKTSGTITLD

-581 NYTIKYYKEVYNNA
+581 NYTINYYKEVYNNA

-604 SAVSASGEVGATVQA
+604 SAVSASGKVGTTVQA
-619 DKAPAL
+619 DQAPAL
-625 TTVPTGYERES
+625 TTVPTGYKRES
-636 AHGMNANSNVTIAAD
+636 AYGMNANSNVTIAAD

-662 IRYTLV
+662 VRYTFV
-668 FNLNNDS
+668 FNLNGTLLDVNS
-675 VSSVP
+675 NQVGS
-680 SYIKGHN
+680 
-687 YVRKITVPMT
+687 T
-697 SGVISV
+697 SGSMTV
-703 NGKTYTN
+703 NGTSYTSSQYRISN
-710 SDYQIEDVVL
+710 VVL
-720 GQDISDL
+720 GQDISSQ
-727 WPSDTSSTSPEVY
+727 WPTSVNSVTS
-740 DSQTI
+740 
-745 HSYTIGGWSS
+745 GK
-755 TTYYYNRLYFD
+755 TTYQFKGWYNSSDRIYYV
-766 YWSSGN
+766 
-772 GNNKTKRYELTE
+772 TKRYE
-784 DLVEN
+784 
-789 ANDNHVVTYQAYWTP
+789 VTKDMIEKGMNTNNEKTFVAYWQSGLSLYYVNYYLQDAHNT
-804 TGKPASVEYWLQQAD
+804 SV
-819 GSYTKSDT
+819 YTNSS
-827 YSQSFIR
+827 YSQS
-834 TGELFAKE
+834 L
-842 LFGYTYLGLNQV
+842 YLSNGSLR
-854 PSGNY
+854 GKDIDGFTL
-859 RPSQTTTNPYVYRF
+859 RTTTPKGYYNSGYQDDNGYNTNNYYYRF
-873 YYNRNSYNIDYYY
+873 YYDRNTYSIDYYY
-886 GSKRLET
+886 NGSNINTISSIPFEQ
-893 KNVLYE
+893 N
-899 ADINS
+899 INS
-904 PTYNYTPE
+904 STYNYTPE

-952 VAPTFNVTFDLNG
+952 VAPTFNVTFNVTFDLNG

-976 EKHKTATSVAD
+976 KKYKTATSVAD
-987 PSRRYYNFDSWY
+987 PSRQYYNFDGWY

-1004 GERYDWSRPVTSDTT
+1004 GERYDWSQPVTSDTT

-1130 TISVKESA
+1130 TILVKESA

-1272 EKNYDDIALENSGL
+1272 EKNYDGIALENSGL

-1297 ETGDSLTEI
+1297 ETDDSLTGI

-1412 TLQGKFTNRNANFEV
+1412 TLQGKFTNSNANFEV
-1427 TFQVSDGRLLIKSRP
+1427 TFQVSDGRLLIKPRP

-1459 TAQTVTASEPTA
+1459 TARTVTASEPTA
-1471 DTGFVTGE
+1471 DKGFVTGE

-1491 TGPSD
+1491 TGSSD

-1538 AMTGGKF
+1538 ALTGGKF

>member
-1 MKKFFRREYLAQ
+1 M
-13 FKAKYKKVI
+13 
-22 GAIAVIVFFVTI
+22 TT

-48 ANQTPGINTK
+48 ANQTPGINTE

-92 QLVTTDTTLNA
+92 QLVTTDTTLIA

-121 KSVALEVNQVKPEED
+121 ESVALEVNQVKPEED

-233 LVDTSTSNDS
+233 LVDTSTSDDS
-243 ILNSNGSS
+243 ILNSSS
-251 TGTDVDASVGST
+251 TGTDVDASVEST

-322 ADTIVTSNLTV
+322 ADTIVTSDLTV
-333 KAVFTKISIYT
+333 KAVFTEILIYT

-388 EENSTLTA
+388 EEDSTLTA
-396 DAIYYP
+396 DAIYYS

-449 LTGDDYTEIQS
+449 LTDDDYTEIQS
-460 VTNHGVLGSTVR
+460 VTNHGVLGSTV
-472 SQVLSYDYAT
+472 SPQVLSYDYAI

-496 QNLYVY
+496 QDLYVY

-519 IPYLTG
+519 IPYQTG

-548 HEKED
+548 HEKKD
-553 LSDTAKTSGTITLN
+553 LSDTAKTSGTITLD

-581 NYTIKYYKEVYNNA
+581 NYTINYYKEVYNNA

-604 SAVSASGEVGATVQA
+604 SAVSASGKVGTTVQA
-619 DKAPAL
+619 GEAPAL
-625 TTVPTGYERES
+625 KTVPTGYKRES
-636 AHGMNANSNVTIAAD
+636 AYGMNANSNVTIAAD

-662 IRYTLV
+662 VRYTFV
-668 FNLNNDS
+668 FNLNGTLFN
-675 VSSVP
+675 VN
-680 SYIKGHN
+680 SYPVGS
-687 YVRKITVPMT
+687 T
-697 SGVISV
+697 SGSMTV
-703 NGKTYTN
+703 NGTLYTSSQYRISN
-710 SDYQIEDVVL
+710 VVL
-720 GQDISDL
+720 GQDISSQ
-727 WPSDTSSTSPEVY
+727 WPTSVNSVTSRRKTYQFKGWYNSSDRIFYV
-740 DSQTI
+740 
-745 HSYTIGGWSS
+745 
-755 TTYYYNRLYFD
+755 
-766 YWSSGN
+766 
-772 GNNKTKRYELTE
+772 TKRYE
-784 DLVEN
+784 
-789 ANDNHVVTYQAYWTP
+789 VTKDMIEKGMNTNNEKTFVAYWQSGLSLYYVNYYLQDADNT
-804 TGKPASVEYWLQQAD
+804 SV
-819 GSYTKSDT
+819 YTNSS
-827 YSQSFIR
+827 YSQSFYR
-834 TGELFAKE
+834 SNDSL
-842 LFGYTYLGLNQV
+842 
-854 PSGNY
+854 SGKNIDGFTL
-859 RPSQTTTNPYVYRF
+859 RTTTPAGYYSSGYRNDNGYNTNNYYYRF
-873 YYNRNSYNIDYYY
+873 YYDRNTYSIDYYY
-886 GSKRLET
+886 NGSNINTISSIPFEQ
-893 KNVLYE
+893 N
-899 ADINS
+899 INS
-904 PTYNYTPE
+904 STYNYTPE

-918 ADYTWGGWYT
+918 DDYTWGGWYT

-976 EKHKTATSVAD
+976 KKYKTATSVAD
-987 PSRRYYNFDSWY
+987 PSRQYYNFDGWY

-1004 GERYDWSRPVTSDTT
+1004 GERYDWSQPVTSDTT

-1035 LDADNNNNQL
+1035 LDADNNNNPL

-1071 YRPDANS
+1071 YHPDANS

-1130 TISVKESA
+1130 TILVKESA

-1272 EKNYDDIALENSGL
+1272 EKNYDGIALENSGL
-1286 TDLKDSYKELL
+1286 TDLKDSYKDLL
-1297 ETGDSLTEI
+1297 ETGDSLTGI

-1348 TVNKQPVTVIVNGQ
+1348 TVNKQSVTVIVNGQ

-1412 TLQGKFTNRNANFEV
+1412 TLQGKFTNSNANFEV
-1427 TFQVSDGRLLIKSRP
+1427 TFQVSDGRLLIKPRP

-1459 TAQTVTASEPTA
+1459 TARTVTASEPTA

-1491 TGPSD
+1491 TGSSD
-1496 NTFTYTAMNTATKL
+1496 NTFTYTTMNAATKL

-1538 AMTGGKF
+1538 ALTGGKF

>member
-1 MKKFFRREYLAQ
+1 REYLAQ

-22 GAIAVIVFFVTI
+22 GAIAVIVVFVTT

-48 ANQTPGINTK
+48 ANQTPGINTE

-70 SFSTENSDSQA
+70 SLSTENSDSQA

-92 QLVTTDTTLNA
+92 QLVTTDTTLIA

-112 DITAEAKLP
+112 EAKLP
-121 KSVALEVNQVKPEED
+121 ESVALEVNQVKPEDD

-149 SLNTVANIRL
+149 PLNTVANIRL

-233 LVDTSTSNDS
+233 LVDTSTSDDS

-322 ADTIVTSNLTV
+322 ADTIVTSDLTV
-333 KAVFTKISIYT
+333 KAVFTEISIYT

-388 EENSTLTA
+388 EEDSTLTA

-449 LTGDDYTEIQS
+449 LTDDDYTEIQS
-460 VTNHGVLGSTVR
+460 VTNHGVLGSTV
-472 SQVLSYDYAT
+472 SPQVLSYDYAI

-553 LSDTAKTSGTITLN
+553 LSDTAKTSGTITLD

-581 NYTIKYYKEVYNNA
+581 NYTINYYKEVYNNA

-604 SAVSASGEVGATVQA
+604 SAVSASGKVGTTVQA
-619 DKAPAL
+619 DQAPAL
-625 TTVPTGYERES
+625 TTVPTGYKRES
-636 AHGMNANSNVTIAAD
+636 AYGMNANSNVTIAAD

-662 IRYTLV
+662 VRYTFV
-668 FNLNNDS
+668 FNLNGTLLDVN
-675 VSSVP
+675 
-680 SYIKGHN
+680 SYQVGS
-687 YVRKITVPMT
+687 T
-697 SGVISV
+697 SGSMTV
-703 NGKTYTN
+703 NGTSYTSSQYRISN
-710 SDYQIEDVVL
+710 VVL
-720 GQDISDL
+720 GQDISSQ
-727 WPSDTSSTSPEVY
+727 WPTSVNSVTS
-740 DSQTI
+740 
-745 HSYTIGGWSS
+745 GK
-755 TTYYYNRLYFD
+755 TTYQFKGWYNSSDRIYYV
-766 YWSSGN
+766 
-772 GNNKTKRYELTE
+772 TKRYE
-784 DLVEN
+784 
-789 ANDNHVVTYQAYWTP
+789 VTKDMIEKGMNTNNEKTFVAYWQSGLSLYYVNYYLQDAHNT
-804 TGKPASVEYWLQQAD
+804 SV
-819 GSYTKSDT
+819 YTNSL
-827 YSQSFIR
+827 YSQSFYR
-834 TGELFAKE
+834 SNDSL
-842 LFGYTYLGLNQV
+842 
-854 PSGNY
+854 SGKNIDGFTL
-859 RPSQTTTNPYVYRF
+859 RTTTPAGYYSSGYGNDNGYNTNNYYYRF
-873 YYNRNSYNIDYYY
+873 YYDRNTYSIDYYY
-886 GSKRLET
+886 NGSNINTISRIPFEQ
-893 KNVLYE
+893 N
-899 ADINS
+899 INS
-904 PTYNYTPE
+904 STYNYTPE

-976 EKHKTATSVAD
+976 KKYKTATSVAD
-987 PSRRYYNFDSWY
+987 PSRQYYNFDGWY

-1004 GERYDWSRPVTSDTT
+1004 GERYDWSQPVTSDTT

-1071 YRPDANS
+1071 YHPDANS

-1130 TISVKESA
+1130 TILVKESA

-1286 TDLKDSYKELL
+1286 TDLKDSYKDLL
-1297 ETGDSLTEI
+1297 ETGDSLTGI

-1427 TFQVSDGRLLIKSRP
+1427 TFQVSDGRLLIKPRP

-1459 TAQTVTASEPTA
+1459 TARTVTASEPTA

>member
-22 GAIAVIVFFVTI
+22 GAIAVIVVFVTT

-48 ANQTPGINTK
+48 ANQTPGINTE

-70 SFSTENSDSQA
+70 SLSTENSDSQA

-92 QLVTTDTTLNA
+92 QLVTTDTTLIA

-121 KSVALEVNQVKPEED
+121 ESVALEVNQVKPEDD

-149 SLNTVANIRL
+149 PLNTVANIRL

-233 LVDTSTSNDS
+233 LVDTSTSDDS

-322 ADTIVTSNLTV
+322 ADTIVTSDLTV
-333 KAVFTKISIYT
+333 KAVFTEISIYT

-388 EENSTLTA
+388 EEDSTLTA

-449 LTGDDYTEIQS
+449 LTDDDYTEIQS

-472 SQVLSYDYAT
+472 PQVLSYDYAI

-553 LSDTAKTSGTITLN
+553 LSDTAKTSGTITLD

-581 NYTIKYYKEVYNNA
+581 NYTINYYKEVYNNA

-604 SAVSASGEVGATVQA
+604 SAVSASGKVGTTVQA
-619 DKAPAL
+619 DQAPAL
-625 TTVPTGYERES
+625 TTVPTGYKRES
-636 AHGMNANSNVTIAAD
+636 AYGMNANSNVTIAAD

-662 IRYTLV
+662 VRYTFV
-668 FNLNNDS
+668 FNLNGTLLDVN
-675 VSSVP
+675 
-680 SYIKGHN
+680 SYQVG
-687 YVRKITVPMT
+687 PT
-697 SGVISV
+697 SGSMTV
-703 NGKTYTN
+703 NGTSYTSSQYRISN
-710 SDYQIEDVVL
+710 VVL
-720 GQDISDL
+720 GQDISSQ
-727 WPSDTSSTSPEVY
+727 WPTSVNSVTS
-740 DSQTI
+740 
-745 HSYTIGGWSS
+745 GK
-755 TTYYYNRLYFD
+755 TTYQFKGWYNSSDRIYYV
-766 YWSSGN
+766 
-772 GNNKTKRYELTE
+772 TKRYEVTKDMIEKGMNTNNEKTFVAYWQSGLITKQV
-784 DLVEN
+784 DYYLQS
-789 ANDNHVVTYQAYWTP
+789 ANDPNVYELSS
-804 TGKPASVEYWLQQAD
+804 K
-819 GSYTKSDT
+819 
-827 YSQSFIR
+827 YSQFYNSP
-834 TGELFAKE
+834 ANAV
-842 LFGYTYLGLNQV
+842 LNPKNIAGFTITET
-854 PSGNY
+854 PSGYSNSTGY
-859 RPSQTTTNPYVYRF
+859 YYGSTYVVDHYRF
-873 YYNRNSYNIDYYY
+873 YYTRNTYSIDYYY
-886 GSKRLET
+886 NGSNINTISRIPFEQ
-893 KNVLYE
+893 N
-899 ADINS
+899 INS
-904 PTYNYTPE
+904 STYNYTPE

-918 ADYTWGGWYT
+918 DDYTWGGWYT

-943 HNLVLYAKW
+943 HNLFLYAKW

-976 EKHKTATSVAD
+976 KKYKTATSVAD
-987 PSRRYYNFDSWY
+987 PSRQYYNFDGWY

-1004 GERYDWSRPVTSDTT
+1004 GERYDWSQPVTSDTT

-1035 LDADNNNNQL
+1035 LDADNNNNPL

-1071 YRPDANS
+1071 YHPDANS

-1130 TISVKESA
+1130 TILVKESA

-1272 EKNYDDIALENSGL
+1272 EKNYDGIALENSGL
-1286 TDLKDSYKELL
+1286 TDLKDSYKDLL
-1297 ETGDSLTEI
+1297 ETGDSLTGI

-1412 TLQGKFTNRNANFEV
+1412 TLQGKFTNSNANFEV
-1427 TFQVSDGRLLIKSRP
+1427 TFQVSDGRLLIKPRP

-1459 TAQTVTASEPTA
+1459 TARTVTASEPTA
-1471 DTGFVTGE
+1471 DKGFVTGE

-1491 TGPSD
+1491 TGSSD

-1510 SNYDIATV
+1510 SNYDITTV

-1538 AMTGGKF
+1538 ALTGGKF

>member
-22 GAIAVIVFFVTI
+22 GAIAVIVVFVTT

-48 ANQTPGINTK
+48 ANQTPGINTE

-70 SFSTENSDSQA
+70 SLSTENSDSQA

-92 QLVTTDTTLNA
+92 QLVTTDTTLIA

-121 KSVALEVNQVKPEED
+121 ESVALEVNQVKPEDD

-149 SLNTVANIRL
+149 PLNTVANIRL

-233 LVDTSTSNDS
+233 LVDTSTSDDS

-322 ADTIVTSNLTV
+322 ADTIVTSDLTV
-333 KAVFTKISIYT
+333 KAVFTEISIYT

-388 EENSTLTA
+388 EEDSTLTA

-449 LTGDDYTEIQS
+449 LTDDDYTEIQS

-472 SQVLSYDYAT
+472 PQVLSYDYAI

-553 LSDTAKTSGTITLN
+553 LSDTAKTSGTITLD

-581 NYTIKYYKEVYNNA
+581 NYTINYYKEVYNNA

-604 SAVSASGEVGATVQA
+604 SAVSASGKVGTTVQA
-619 DKAPAL
+619 DQAPAL
-625 TTVPTGYERES
+625 TTVPTGYKRES
-636 AHGMNANSNVTIAAD
+636 AYGMNANSNVTIAAD

-662 IRYTLV
+662 VRYTFV
-668 FNLNNDS
+668 FNLNGTLLDVN
-675 VSSVP
+675 
-680 SYIKGHN
+680 SYPVGS
-687 YVRKITVPMT
+687 T
-697 SGVISV
+697 SGSMTV
-703 NGKTYTN
+703 NGTSYTSSQYRISN
-710 SDYQIEDVVL
+710 VVL
-720 GQDISDL
+720 GQDISSQ
-727 WPSDTSSTSPEVY
+727 WPTSVNSVTS
-740 DSQTI
+740 
-745 HSYTIGGWSS
+745 GK
-755 TTYYYNRLYFD
+755 TTYQFKGWYN
-766 YWSSGN
+766 SSDRIFYV
-772 GNNKTKRYELTE
+772 TKRYE
-784 DLVEN
+784 
-789 ANDNHVVTYQAYWTP
+789 VTKDMIEKGMNTNNEKTFVAYWQSGLSLYYVNYYLQDAHNT
-804 TGKPASVEYWLQQAD
+804 SV
-819 GSYTKSDT
+819 YTNSL
-827 YSQSFIR
+827 YSQSFYR
-834 TGELFAKE
+834 SNDSL
-842 LFGYTYLGLNQV
+842 
-854 PSGNY
+854 SGKNIDGFTL
-859 RPSQTTTNPYVYRF
+859 RTTTPVGYYSSGYGNDNGYNTNNYYYRF
-873 YYNRNSYNIDYYY
+873 YYDRNTYSIDYYY
-886 GSKRLET
+886 NGSNINTISRIPFEQ
-893 KNVLYE
+893 N
-899 ADINS
+899 INS
-904 PTYNYTPE
+904 STYNYTPE

-976 EKHKTATSVAD
+976 KKYKTATSVAD
-987 PSRRYYNFDSWY
+987 PSRQYYNFDGWY

-1004 GERYDWSRPVTSDTT
+1004 GERYDWSQPVTSDTT

-1045 AADKTVTSPA
+1045 AADKTVTSSA
-1055 LNYQQVVS
+1055 LNYQQVIS

-1101 QVSYRVDYVLKDNPT
+1101 QVFYRVDYVLKDNPT

-1144 YLASQLGT
+1144 YLAKQLDT
-1152 TLEQLDD
+1152 TPEQLDD
-1159 YYALTDVESLTLT
+1159 YYALTDVERLTLT

-1182 YYVPYNTAH
+1182 YYVPYDTAH

-1231 YAQSKDSNGDKNKV
+1231 YAQSEDSNGDKNKV

-1272 EKNYDDIALENSGL
+1272 EKNYDGIALENSGL

-1297 ETGDSLTEI
+1297 ETDDSLTGI

-1348 TVNKQPVTVIVNGQ
+1348 TVNKQSVTVIVNGQ

-1412 TLQGKFTNRNANFEV
+1412 TLQGKFTNSNANFEV
-1427 TFQVSDGRLLIKSRP
+1427 TFQVSDGRLLIKPRP

-1459 TAQTVTASEPTA
+1459 TAQTVTASELTA

-1491 TGPSD
+1491 TGSSD
-1496 NTFTYTAMNTATKL
+1496 NTFTYTAMNAATKL

-1538 AMTGGKF
+1538 ALTGGKF

-1595 ILDNSVYFAVT
+1595 ILDSSVYFAVT
-1606 ESQAEN
+1606 ESQTEN

>member
-22 GAIAVIVFFVTI
+22 GAIAVIVFFVTT
-34 YALILPAL
+34 YALILPTL

-48 ANQTPGINTK
+48 ANQTPGINTE

-70 SFSTENSDSQA
+70 SLSTENSDSQA
-81 VSETNVSSQDE
+81 VSETNVSSRDE
-92 QLVTTDTTLNA
+92 QLVTTDTTLIA

-121 KSVALEVNQVKPEED
+121 ESVALEVNQVKPEED

-233 LVDTSTSNDS
+233 LVDTSTSDDS
-243 ILNSNGSS
+243 ILNSSS
-251 TGTDVDASVGST
+251 TGTDVDASVEST

-322 ADTIVTSNLTV
+322 ADTIVTSDLTV
-333 KAVFTKISIYT
+333 KAVFTEILIYT

-388 EENSTLTA
+388 EEDSTLTA
-396 DAIYYP
+396 EAIYYP

-460 VTNHGVLGSTVR
+460 VTNHGVLGSTV
-472 SQVLSYDYAT
+472 SPQVLSYDYAI

-496 QNLYVY
+496 QDLYVY

-519 IPYLTG
+519 IPYQTG

-553 LSDTAKTSGTITLN
+553 LSDTAKTSGTITLD

-581 NYTIKYYKEVYNNA
+581 NYTINYYKEVYNNA

-604 SAVSASGEVGATVQA
+604 SAVSASGKVGTTVQA
-619 DKAPAL
+619 DEAPAL
-625 TTVPTGYERES
+625 TTVPTGYKRES
-636 AHGMNANSNVTIAAD
+636 AYGMNANSNVTIAAD

-662 IRYTLV
+662 VRYTLV
-668 FNLNNDS
+668 FNTRGRTYDS
-675 VSSVP
+675 RGYATGDYITGRVVKNGTTYSTQYTVS
-680 SYIKGHN
+680 N
-687 YVRKITVPMT
+687 
-697 SGVISV
+697 
-703 NGKTYTN
+703 
-710 SDYQIEDVVL
+710 VVL
-720 GQDISDL
+720 GEDISKR
-727 WPSDTSSTSPEVY
+727 WPSGTSEVISPSSSYQFVGWVPASNPSGSTSV
-740 DSQTI
+740 
-745 HSYTIGGWSS
+745 
-755 TTYYYNRLYFD
+755 
-766 YWSSGN
+766 
-772 GNNKTKRYELTE
+772 TKRDKLTTDIIANANSSNQIIYNAKWQAGLLEKDVNYYLQSADDENSYELS
-784 DLVEN
+784 DL
-789 ANDNHVVTYQAYWTP
+789 
-804 TGKPASVEYWLQQAD
+804 
-819 GSYTKSDT
+819 
-827 YSQSFIR
+827 SQSFYSGYTSYLNPKAID
-834 TGELFAKE
+834 
-842 LFGYTYLGLNQV
+842 GYTYSYSNNEGLYNYNYSTNQ
-854 PSGNY
+854 SYY
-859 RPSQTTTNPYVYRF
+859 RIYNF
-873 YYNRNSYNIDYYY
+873 YYTRNKYQIDYYY
-886 GSKRLET
+886 KGNLIKTTGISIPFGR
-893 KNVLYE
+893 N
-899 ADINS
+899 INS
-904 PTYNYTPE
+904 STYNYTPE

-952 VAPTFNVTFDLNG
+952 VAPTYKVTFDLNG

-987 PSRRYYNFDSWY
+987 PSRRYYNFDGWY

-1035 LDADNNNNQL
+1035 LDSDNKNNQL

-1055 LNYQQVVS
+1055 LNYKQVVS

-1071 YRPDANS
+1071 YHPDASS
-1078 KSVVLDYDAD
+1078 KSVELDYDAD
-1088 NNIITFYY
+1088 HNIITFYY

-1144 YLASQLGT
+1144 YLAKQLDT
-1152 TLEQLDD
+1152 TPEQLDD

-1172 SSSDNNVITF
+1172 SSSDKNVITF

-1272 EKNYDDIALENSGL
+1272 EKNYDGIALENSGL

-1297 ETGDSLTEI
+1297 ETGDSLTGI

-1348 TVNKQPVTVIVNGQ
+1348 TVNKQSVTVIVNGQ

-1427 TFQVSDGRLLIKSRP
+1427 TFQVSDGRLLIKPRP

-1459 TAQTVTASEPTA
+1459 TARTVTASEPTA

-1538 AMTGGKF
+1538 ALTGGKF

-1671 VGLALMLV
+1671 VGLSLMLV

>member
-22 GAIAVIVFFVTI
+22 GAIAVIVVFVTT

-48 ANQTPGINTK
+48 ANQMPGINTE
-58 QSGSVDDNTTST
+58 QSGSVDGNTTST
-70 SFSTENSDSQA
+70 SLSTENSDSQA

-92 QLVTTDTTLNA
+92 QLVTTDTTLIA

-121 KSVALEVNQVKPEED
+121 ESVALEVNQVKPEDD

-197 HIKTDGSTEVLD
+197 HIKTDGSTEILD
-209 AEVAGDGNQVTTVT
+209 AEVAGDGNQVTAVT

-233 LVDTSTSNDS
+233 LVDTSTSDDS
-243 ILNSNGSS
+243 ILNSSS
-251 TGTDVDASVGST
+251 TGTDVDASVEST

-269 SQSYTVTFYNDDSEI
+269 SQSYTVTFYNEDSEI

-322 ADTIVTSNLTV
+322 ADTIVTSDLTV
-333 KAVFTKISIYT
+333 KAVFTEISIYT

-388 EENSTLTA
+388 EEDSTLTA

-407 ELKSGDLAI
+407 ELQLGDLAI

-460 VTNHGVLGSTVR
+460 VTNHGVLGSTV
-472 SQVLSYDYAT
+472 SPQVLSYDYAI

-519 IPYLTG
+519 IPYQTG

-553 LSDTAKTSGTITLN
+553 LSDTAKTSGTITLD

-581 NYTIKYYKEVYNNA
+581 NYTINYYKEVYNNA
-595 TRKTSYVYD
+595 TGTTSYVYD
-604 SAVSASGEVGATVQA
+604 SAVSASGKVGTTVQA
-619 DKAPAL
+619 DEAPAL

-636 AHGMNANSNVTIAAD
+636 AYGMNANSNVTIAAD

-662 IRYTLV
+662 VRYTFV
-668 FNLNNDS
+668 FNLNG
-675 VSSVP
+675 P
-680 SYIKGHN
+680 Y
-687 YVRKITVPMT
+687 Y
-697 SGVISV
+697 
-703 NGKTYTN
+703 YTN
-710 SDYQIEDVVL
+710 GFSTGRISKNGSDYYNSNYTIQNVVL
-720 GQDISDL
+720 GQDISSQ
-727 WPSDTSSTSPEVY
+727 WPSGDDVTDTYNYYSFV
-740 DSQTI
+740 
-745 HSYTIGGWSS
+745 GWSS
-755 TTYYYNRLYFD
+755 NTTTVLFVTRRHEVTVDMILGADSSNRKTYTANWQTGLITKQVDYYLQSANDPNVYELSSKYSQFYNSQANTMLNPKNIAGFTITEKPSGYPNSTGYYYYGSI
-766 YWSSGN
+766 Y
-772 GNNKTKRYELTE
+772 
-784 DLVEN
+784 
-789 ANDNHVVTYQAYWTP
+789 VV
-804 TGKPASVEYWLQQAD
+804 D
-819 GSYTKSDT
+819 H
-827 YSQSFIR
+827 
-834 TGELFAKE
+834 
-842 LFGYTYLGLNQV
+842 
-854 PSGNY
+854 
-859 RPSQTTTNPYVYRF
+859 YRF
-873 YYNRNSYNIDYYY
+873 YYTRNIYSIDYYY
-886 GSKRLET
+886 NGSNINTISSIPFEQ
-893 KNVLYE
+893 N
-899 ADINS
+899 INS
-904 PTYNYTPE
+904 STYNYTPE

-976 EKHKTATSVAD
+976 EKYKIATSVAD
-987 PSRRYYNFDSWY
+987 PSRQYYNFDGWY

-1004 GERYDWSRPVTSDTT
+1004 GERYDWSQPVTSDTK

-1045 AADKTVTSPA
+1045 AADKTVTGPA

-1101 QVSYRVDYVLKDNPT
+1101 QVSYRVDYVLQDNPT

-1130 TISVKESA
+1130 TISIKESA
-1138 VTVDKG
+1138 VTVDKD
-1144 YLASQLGT
+1144 YLAKQLDT
-1152 TLEQLDD
+1152 TPEQLDD

-1182 YYVPYNTAH
+1182 YYVPYDTAH

-1231 YAQSKDSNGDKNKV
+1231 YAQSEDSNGDKNKV

-1266 IEAVSK
+1266 IEAISK
-1272 EKNYDDIALENSGL
+1272 EKNYDGIALENSGL
-1286 TDLKDSYKELL
+1286 TDLKDSYKDLL
-1297 ETGDSLTEI
+1297 ETDDSLTGI
-1306 SFTGSQIDAG
+1306 SFIGSQIDAG
-1316 SSAVTPSIA
+1316 SSAVTPNIA

-1397 GDKTLSATDAGTYNL
+1397 GDKTLPATDAGTYNL
-1412 TLQGKFTNRNANFEV
+1412 TLQGKFTNSNANFEV
-1427 TFQVSDGRLLIKSRP
+1427 TFQVSDGRLLIKPRP

-1459 TAQTVTASEPTA
+1459 KAQTVTASEPTA

-1491 TGPSD
+1491 TGSSD
-1496 NTFTYTAMNTATKL
+1496 NTFTYTAMNAATKL

-1525 PTVNIQKTKTDWT
+1525 PTVNIQKTKMDWT
-1538 AMTGGKF
+1538 ALTGGKF

-1625 GNTISSLE
+1625 GNTISNLE

-1679 TLAYRQYQKHR
+1679 TLAYRPYQKHR

>member
-22 GAIAVIVFFVTI
+22 GAIAVIVVFVTT

-48 ANQTPGINTK
+48 ANQTPGINTE

-70 SFSTENSDSQA
+70 SLSTENSDSQA

-92 QLVTTDTTLNA
+92 QLVTTDTTLIA

-121 KSVALEVNQVKPEED
+121 ESVALEVNQVKPEDD

-182 QKDNFEAN
+182 QKDSFEAN

-233 LVDTSTSNDS
+233 LVDTSTSDDS
-243 ILNSNGSS
+243 ILNSSS
-251 TGTDVDASVGST
+251 TGTDVDASVEST

-322 ADTIVTSNLTV
+322 ADTIVTSDLTV
-333 KAVFTKISIYT
+333 KAVFTEISIYT

-388 EENSTLTA
+388 EEDSTLTA

-449 LTGDDYTEIQS
+449 LTDDDYTEIQS
-460 VTNHGVLGSTVR
+460 VTNHGVLGSTV
-472 SQVLSYDYAT
+472 SPQVLSYDYAI

-496 QNLYVY
+496 QDLYVY

-519 IPYLTG
+519 IPYQTG

-553 LSDTAKTSGTITLN
+553 LSDTAKTSGTITLD

-581 NYTIKYYKEVYNNA
+581 NYTINYYKEVYNNA
-595 TRKTSYVYD
+595 TGTTSYVYD
-604 SAVSASGEVGATVQA
+604 SAVSASGKVGTTVQA
-619 DKAPAL
+619 DEAPAL

-636 AHGMNANSNVTIAAD
+636 AYGMNANSNVTIAAD

-662 IRYTLV
+662 IRYTFV
-668 FNLNNDS
+668 FNLNGTLLNVNSYQVDS
-675 VSSVP
+675 
-680 SYIKGHN
+680 
-687 YVRKITVPMT
+687 T
-697 SGVISV
+697 SGSMTV
-703 NGKTYTN
+703 NGTSYTSSQYRISN
-710 SDYQIEDVVL
+710 VVL
-720 GQDISDL
+720 GQDISSQ
-727 WPSDTSSTSPEVY
+727 WPTSVNSVTS
-740 DSQTI
+740 
-745 HSYTIGGWSS
+745 GR
-755 TTYYYNRLYFD
+755 TTYQFKGWYN
-766 YWSSGN
+766 SSDRIFYV
-772 GNNKTKRYELTE
+772 TKRYE
-784 DLVEN
+784 
-789 ANDNHVVTYQAYWTP
+789 VTKDMIEKGMNTNNEKTFVAYWQSGLSLYYVNYYLQDADNT
-804 TGKPASVEYWLQQAD
+804 SV
-819 GSYTKSDT
+819 YTNSS
-827 YSQSFIR
+827 YSQSLYR
-834 TGELFAKE
+834 SNDSL
-842 LFGYTYLGLNQV
+842 
-854 PSGNY
+854 SGKDIDGFTL
-859 RPSQTTTNPYVYRF
+859 RTTTPAGYYSSGYWNDNGYNTNNYYYRF
-873 YYNRNSYNIDYYY
+873 YYDRNTYSIDYYY
-886 GSKRLET
+886 NGSNINTISSIPFEQ
-893 KNVLYE
+893 N
-899 ADINS
+899 INS
-904 PTYNYTPE
+904 STYNYTPE

-976 EKHKTATSVAD
+976 EKYKTATSVAD
-987 PSRRYYNFDSWY
+987 PSRQYYNFDGWY

-1004 GERYDWSRPVTSDTT
+1004 GERYNWSQPVTSDTT

-1144 YLASQLGT
+1144 YLAKQLDT
-1152 TLEQLDD
+1152 TPEQLDD

-1182 YYVPYNTAH
+1182 YYVPYDTAH

-1231 YAQSKDSNGDKNKV
+1231 YAQSEDSNGDKNKV

-1272 EKNYDDIALENSGL
+1272 EKNYDGIALENSGL

-1297 ETGDSLTEI
+1297 ETDDSLTGI

-1325 LVSSSTGKARN
+1325 LVSNSTGKARN

-1412 TLQGKFTNRNANFEV
+1412 TLQGKFTNSNANFEV
-1427 TFQVSDGRLLIKSRP
+1427 TFQVSDGRLLIKPRP

-1491 TGPSD
+1491 TGSSD
-1496 NTFTYTAMNTATKL
+1496 NTFTYTAMNAATKL

-1538 AMTGGKF
+1538 ALTGGKF

-1560 VSDLTI
+1560 ISDLTI

-1580 GRYRITETAA
+1580 GRYRITETVA

>member
-22 GAIAVIVFFVTI
+22 GAIAVIVVFVTT

-48 ANQTPGINTK
+48 ANQTPGINTE
-58 QSGSVDDNTTST
+58 QSGSVDDNTT
-70 SFSTENSDSQA
+70 STENSDSQA

-92 QLVTTDTTLNA
+92 QLVTTDTTLIA

-121 KSVALEVNQVKPEED
+121 ESVALEVNQVKPED
-136 TYQSKLQKIQDTL
+136 DIYQSKLQKIQDTL

-182 QKDNFEAN
+182 QKDSFEAN

-233 LVDTSTSNDS
+233 LVDTSTSDDS
-243 ILNSNGSS
+243 ILNSNDSS
-251 TGTDVDASVGST
+251 TGTDVDASVEST

-322 ADTIVTSNLTV
+322 ADTIVTSDLTV
-333 KAVFTKISIYT
+333 KAVFTEISIYT

-381 TSTEVKR
+381 ISTEVKR
-388 EENSTLTA
+388 EEDSTLTA

-449 LTGDDYTEIQS
+449 LTDDDYTVIQS
-460 VTNHGVLGSTVR
+460 VTNHGVLGSTV
-472 SQVLSYDYAT
+472 SPQVLSYDYAI

-496 QNLYVY
+496 QDLYVY

-519 IPYLTG
+519 IPYQTG

-553 LSDTAKTSGTITLN
+553 LSDTAKTSGTITLD

-581 NYTIKYYKEVYNNA
+581 NYTINYYKEVYNNA
-595 TRKTSYVYD
+595 TGTTSYVYD
-604 SAVSASGEVGATVQA
+604 SAVSASGKVGATVQA
-619 DKAPAL
+619 DEAPAL

-636 AHGMNANSNVTIAAD
+636 AYGMNANSNVTIAAD

-662 IRYTLV
+662 IRYTFV
-668 FNLNNDS
+668 FNLNGTLLN
-675 VSSVP
+675 VN
-680 SYIKGHN
+680 SYQVGS
-687 YVRKITVPMT
+687 T
-697 SGVISV
+697 SGSMTV
-703 NGKTYTN
+703 NGTSYTSSQYRISN
-710 SDYQIEDVVL
+710 VVL
-720 GQDISDL
+720 GQDISSQ
-727 WPSDTSSTSPEVY
+727 WPTSVNSVTS
-740 DSQTI
+740 
-745 HSYTIGGWSS
+745 GR
-755 TTYYYNRLYFD
+755 TTYQFKGWYN
-766 YWSSGN
+766 SSDRIFYV
-772 GNNKTKRYELTE
+772 TKRYE
-784 DLVEN
+784 
-789 ANDNHVVTYQAYWTP
+789 VTKDMIEKGMNTNNEKTFVAYWQSGLSLYYVNYYLQDADNT
-804 TGKPASVEYWLQQAD
+804 SV
-819 GSYTKSDT
+819 YTNSS
-827 YSQSFIR
+827 YSQSLYR
-834 TGELFAKE
+834 SNDSL
-842 LFGYTYLGLNQV
+842 
-854 PSGNY
+854 SGKDIDGFTL
-859 RPSQTTTNPYVYRF
+859 RTTTPAGYYSSGYWNDNGYNTNNYYYRF
-873 YYNRNSYNIDYYY
+873 YYDRNTYSIDYYY
-886 GSKRLET
+886 NGSNINTISSIPFEQ
-893 KNVLYE
+893 N
-899 ADINS
+899 INS
-904 PTYNYTPE
+904 STYNYTPE

-976 EKHKTATSVAD
+976 EKYKTATSVAD
-987 PSRRYYNFDSWY
+987 PSRQYYNFDGWY

-1004 GERYDWSRPVTSDTT
+1004 GERYDWSQPVTSDTT

-1101 QVSYRVDYVLKDNPT
+1101 QVSYRVDYVLQDNPT

-1138 VTVDKG
+1138 VTVDKD
-1144 YLASQLGT
+1144 YLAKQLDT
-1152 TLEQLDD
+1152 TPDQLDD

-1182 YYVPYNTAH
+1182 YYVPYDTAH

-1231 YAQSKDSNGDKNKV
+1231 YAQSEDSNGDKNKV

-1272 EKNYDDIALENSGL
+1272 EKNYDGIALENSGL

-1297 ETGDSLTEI
+1297 ETDDSLTGI

-1397 GDKTLSATDAGTYNL
+1397 GDKTLSATDADTYNL
-1412 TLQGKFTNRNANFEV
+1412 TLQGKFTNSNANFEV
-1427 TFQVSDGRLLIKSRP
+1427 TFQVSDGRLLIKPRP

-1491 TGPSD
+1491 TGSSD

-1538 AMTGGKF
+1538 ALTGGKF

-1625 GNTISSLE
+1625 GNTISNLE

>member
-22 GAIAVIVFFVTI
+22 GAIAVIVVFVTT

-48 ANQTPGINTK
+48 ANQTPGINTE

-70 SFSTENSDSQA
+70 SLSTENSDSQA

-92 QLVTTDTTLNA
+92 QLVTTDTTLIA

-121 KSVALEVNQVKPEED
+121 ESVALEVNQVKPEDD

-182 QKDNFEAN
+182 QKDSFEAN

-233 LVDTSTSNDS
+233 LVDTSTSDDS

-251 TGTDVDASVGST
+251 TGTDVDASVEST

-322 ADTIVTSNLTV
+322 ADTIVTSDLTV
-333 KAVFTKISIYT
+333 KAVFTEISIYT

-388 EENSTLTA
+388 EEDSTLTA

-460 VTNHGVLGSTVR
+460 VTNHGVLGSTV
-472 SQVLSYDYAT
+472 SPQVLSYDYAI

-519 IPYLTG
+519 IPYQTG

-540 TGYTFVGW
+540 MGYTFVGW

-553 LSDTAKTSGTITLN
+553 LSDTAKTSGTITLD

-581 NYTIKYYKEVYNNA
+581 NYTINYYKEVYNNA
-595 TRKTSYVYD
+595 TGTTSYVYD
-604 SAVSASGEVGATVQA
+604 SAVSASGKVGTTVQA
-619 DKAPAL
+619 DEAPAL

-636 AHGMNANSNVTIAAD
+636 AYGMNANSNVTIAAD

-662 IRYTLV
+662 VRYTFV
-668 FNLNNDS
+668 FNLNG
-675 VSSVP
+675 P
-680 SYIKGHN
+680 Y
-687 YVRKITVPMT
+687 Y
-697 SGVISV
+697 
-703 NGKTYTN
+703 YTN
-710 SDYQIEDVVL
+710 GFSTGRISKNGSDYYNSNYTIQNVVL
-720 GQDISDL
+720 GQDISSQ
-727 WPSDTSSTSPEVY
+727 WPSGDDVTDTYNYYSFV
-740 DSQTI
+740 
-745 HSYTIGGWSS
+745 GWSS
-755 TTYYYNRLYFD
+755 NTTTVLFVTRRHEVTEDMILGADSSNRKTYTANWQTGLITKQVDYYLQSANDPNVYELSSKYSQFYNSQANTMLNPKNIAGFTITETPSGYSNSTGYYYGSTY
-766 YWSSGN
+766 
-772 GNNKTKRYELTE
+772 
-784 DLVEN
+784 
-789 ANDNHVVTYQAYWTP
+789 VV
-804 TGKPASVEYWLQQAD
+804 D
-819 GSYTKSDT
+819 H
-827 YSQSFIR
+827 
-834 TGELFAKE
+834 
-842 LFGYTYLGLNQV
+842 
-854 PSGNY
+854 
-859 RPSQTTTNPYVYRF
+859 YRF
-873 YYNRNSYNIDYYY
+873 YYTRNTYSIDYYY
-886 GSKRLET
+886 NGSNINTISSIPFEQ
-893 KNVLYE
+893 N
-899 ADINS
+899 INS
-904 PTYNYTPE
+904 STYNYTPE

-976 EKHKTATSVAD
+976 EKYKIATSVAD
-987 PSRRYYNFDSWY
+987 PSRQYYNFDGWY

-1004 GERYDWSRPVTSDTT
+1004 GERYDWSQPVTSDTK

-1078 KSVVLDYDAD
+1078 KSVMLDYDAD

-1101 QVSYRVDYVLKDNPT
+1101 QVSYRVDYVLQDNPT

-1138 VTVDKG
+1138 VTVDKD
-1144 YLASQLGT
+1144 YLAKQLDMT
-1152 TLEQLDD
+1152 PEQLDD

-1182 YYVPYNTAH
+1182 YYVPYDTAH

-1231 YAQSKDSNGDKNKV
+1231 YAQSEDSNGDKNKV

-1272 EKNYDDIALENSGL
+1272 EKNYDGIALENSGL

-1297 ETGDSLTEI
+1297 ETDDSLTGI

-1348 TVNKQPVTVIVNGQ
+1348 TVNKQSVTVIVNGQ

-1412 TLQGKFTNRNANFEV
+1412 TLQGKFTNSNANFEV
-1427 TFQVSDGRLLIKSRP
+1427 TFQVSDGRLLIKPRP

-1491 TGPSD
+1491 TGSSD
-1496 NTFTYTAMNTATKL
+1496 NTFTYTAMNAATKL

-1538 AMTGGKF
+1538 ALTGGKF

-1560 VSDLTI
+1560 ISDLTI

-1633 NVKVLEGNSSY
+1633 NVRVLEGNSSY

>member
-48 ANQTPGINTK
+48 ANQTPGINTE
-58 QSGSVDDNTTST
+58 QSGSVGDNTTST

-92 QLVTTDTTLNA
+92 QLVTTDKTLIA

-121 KSVALEVNQVKPEED
+121 ESVALEVNQVKPEED

-233 LVDTSTSNDS
+233 LVDTSTSDDS

-322 ADTIVTSNLTV
+322 ADTIVTSDLTV
-333 KAVFTKISIYT
+333 KAVFTEISIYT

-388 EENSTLTA
+388 EKDSILTA

-472 SQVLSYDYAT
+472 PQVLSYDYAI

-519 IPYLTG
+519 IPYQTG

-548 HEKED
+548 HEKKD
-553 LSDTAKTSGTITLN
+553 LSDTAKTSGTITLD

-581 NYTIKYYKEVYNNA
+581 NYTINYYKEVYNNA

-604 SAVSASGEVGATVQA
+604 SAVSASGKVGTTVQA
-619 DKAPAL
+619 GEAPAL
-625 TTVPTGYERES
+625 KTVPTGYKRES
-636 AHGMNANSNVTIAAD
+636 AYGMNANSNVTIAAD

-662 IRYTLV
+662 VRYTFV
-668 FNLNNDS
+668 FNLNGTLLNVNSYS
-675 VSSVP
+675 VGS
-680 SYIKGHN
+680 
-687 YVRKITVPMT
+687 T
-697 SGVISV
+697 SGSMTV
-703 NGKTYTN
+703 NGTSYTGSQYKISN
-710 SDYQIEDVVL
+710 VVL
-720 GQDISDL
+720 GQDISSQ
-727 WPSDTSSTSPEVY
+727 WPTSVNSVTS
-740 DSQTI
+740 
-745 HSYTIGGWSS
+745 GR
-755 TTYYYNRLYFD
+755 TTYQFKCWYN
-766 YWSSGN
+766 SSD
-772 GNNKTKRYELTE
+772 KITYVTKRYE
-784 DLVEN
+784 
-789 ANDNHVVTYQAYWTP
+789 VTKDMIEKGMNPNNEKTFVAYWQSGLSLYYVNYYLQDADNT
-804 TGKPASVEYWLQQAD
+804 SV
-819 GSYTKSDT
+819 YTNSS
-827 YSQSFIR
+827 YSQSFYQSNDIFR
-834 TGELFAKE
+834 GKNIDGFTL
-842 LFGYTYLGLNQV
+842 
-854 PSGNY
+854 
-859 RPSQTTTNPYVYRF
+859 RTTTPAGYYSSGYLNDNGSNTNNYYYRF
-873 YYNRNSYNIDYYY
+873 YYDRNTYSIDYYY
-886 GSKRLET
+886 KGNLIKTTGISIPFGR
-893 KNVLYE
+893 N
-899 ADINS
+899 INS
-904 PTYNYTPE
+904 STYNYRPE

-943 HNLVLYAKW
+943 HNLALYAKW

-976 EKHKTATSVAD
+976 EKYKTATSVAD
-987 PSRRYYNFDSWY
+987 PSRQYYNFDGWY

-1004 GERYDWSRPVTSDTT
+1004 GKRYDWSQPVTSDTT

-1045 AADKTVTSPA
+1045 AADKTVTSSA
-1055 LNYQQVVS
+1055 LNYQQVIS

-1144 YLASQLGT
+1144 YLAKQLDT
-1152 TLEQLDD
+1152 TPEQLDD

-1172 SSSDNNVITF
+1172 SSSDKNVITF
-1182 YYVPYNTAH
+1182 YYVPYDTAH

-1272 EKNYDDIALENSGL
+1272 EKNYDGIALENSGL
-1286 TDLKDSYKELL
+1286 TDLKDSYKDLL
-1297 ETGDSLTEI
+1297 ETDDSLTGI

-1412 TLQGKFTNRNANFEV
+1412 TLQGKFTNSNANFEV
-1427 TFQVSDGRLLIKSRP
+1427 TFQVSDGRLLIKPRP

-1459 TAQTVTASEPTA
+1459 TAQTVTASQPTA

-1491 TGPSD
+1491 TGSSD

-1538 AMTGGKF
+1538 ALTGGKF

-1560 VSDLTI
+1560 ISDLTI

>member
-22 GAIAVIVFFVTI
+22 GAIAVIVVFVTT

-48 ANQTPGINTK
+48 ANQTPGINTE

-70 SFSTENSDSQA
+70 SLSTENSDSQA

-92 QLVTTDTTLNA
+92 QLVTTDTTLIA

-121 KSVALEVNQVKPEED
+121 ESVALEVNQVKPEDD

-149 SLNTVANIRL
+149 PLNTVANIRL

-233 LVDTSTSNDS
+233 LVDTSTSDDS

-322 ADTIVTSNLTV
+322 ADTIVTSDLTV
-333 KAVFTKISIYT
+333 KAVFTEISIYT

-388 EENSTLTA
+388 EEDSTLTA

-449 LTGDDYTEIQS
+449 LTDDDYTEIQS

-472 SQVLSYDYAT
+472 PQVLSYDYAI

-553 LSDTAKTSGTITLN
+553 LSDTAKTSGTITLD

-581 NYTIKYYKEVYNNA
+581 NYTINYYKEVYNNA

-604 SAVSASGEVGATVQA
+604 SAVSASGKVGTTVQA
-619 DKAPAL
+619 DQAPAL
-625 TTVPTGYERES
+625 TTVPTGYKRES
-636 AHGMNANSNVTIAAD
+636 AYGMNANSNVTIAAD

-662 IRYTLV
+662 VRYTFI
-668 FNLNNDS
+668 FNLNGTLLDVN
-675 VSSVP
+675 
-680 SYIKGHN
+680 SYQVG
-687 YVRKITVPMT
+687 PT
-697 SGVISV
+697 SGSMTV
-703 NGKTYTN
+703 NGTSYTSSQYRISN
-710 SDYQIEDVVL
+710 VVL
-720 GQDISDL
+720 GQDISSQ
-727 WPSDTSSTSPEVY
+727 WPTSVNSVTS
-740 DSQTI
+740 
-745 HSYTIGGWSS
+745 GK
-755 TTYYYNRLYFD
+755 TTYQFKGWYNSSDRIYYV
-766 YWSSGN
+766 
-772 GNNKTKRYELTE
+772 TKRYEVTKDMIEKGMNTNNEKTFVAYWQSGLITKQV
-784 DLVEN
+784 DYYLQS
-789 ANDNHVVTYQAYWTP
+789 ANDPNVYELSS
-804 TGKPASVEYWLQQAD
+804 K
-819 GSYTKSDT
+819 
-827 YSQSFIR
+827 YSQFYNSP
-834 TGELFAKE
+834 ANAV
-842 LFGYTYLGLNQV
+842 LNPKNIAGFTITET
-854 PSGNY
+854 PSGYSNSTGY
-859 RPSQTTTNPYVYRF
+859 YYYGSTYVVDHYRF
-873 YYNRNSYNIDYYY
+873 YYTRNTYSIDYYY
-886 GSKRLET
+886 NGSNINTISRIPFEQ
-893 KNVLYE
+893 N
-899 ADINS
+899 INS
-904 PTYNYTPE
+904 STYNYTPE

-918 ADYTWGGWYT
+918 DDYTWGGWYT

-976 EKHKTATSVAD
+976 KKYKTATSVAD
-987 PSRRYYNFDSWY
+987 PSRQYYNFDGWY

-1004 GERYDWSRPVTSDTT
+1004 GERYDWSQPVTSDTT

-1035 LDADNNNNQL
+1035 LDADNNNNPL

-1071 YRPDANS
+1071 YHPDANS

-1130 TISVKESA
+1130 TILVKESA

-1272 EKNYDDIALENSGL
+1272 EKNYDGIALENSGL
-1286 TDLKDSYKELL
+1286 TDLKDSYKDLL
-1297 ETGDSLTEI
+1297 ETGDSLTGI

-1412 TLQGKFTNRNANFEV
+1412 TLQGKFTNSNANFEV
-1427 TFQVSDGRLLIKSRP
+1427 TFQVSDGRLLIKPRP

-1459 TAQTVTASEPTA
+1459 TARTVTASEPTA
-1471 DTGFVTGE
+1471 DKGFVTGE

-1491 TGPSD
+1491 TGSSD

-1538 AMTGGKF
+1538 ALTGGKF

-1560 VSDLTI
+1560 ISDLTI

>member
-22 GAIAVIVFFVTI
+22 GAIAVIVVFVTT

-48 ANQTPGINTK
+48 ANQTPGINTE

-70 SFSTENSDSQA
+70 SLSTENSDSQA

-92 QLVTTDTTLNA
+92 QLVTTDTTLIA

-121 KSVALEVNQVKPEED
+121 ESVALEVNQVKPEDD

-182 QKDNFEAN
+182 QKDSFEAN

-233 LVDTSTSNDS
+233 LVDTSTSDDS
-243 ILNSNGSS
+243 ILNSSS
-251 TGTDVDASVGST
+251 TGTDVDASVEST

-322 ADTIVTSNLTV
+322 ADTIVTSDLTV
-333 KAVFTKISIYT
+333 KAVFTEISIYT

-388 EENSTLTA
+388 EEDSTLTA

-460 VTNHGVLGSTVR
+460 VTNHGVLGSTV
-472 SQVLSYDYAT
+472 SPQVLSYDYAI

-519 IPYLTG
+519 IPYQTG

-553 LSDTAKTSGTITLN
+553 LSDTAKTSGTITLD

-581 NYTIKYYKEVYNNA
+581 NYTINYYKEVYNNA
-595 TRKTSYVYD
+595 TGTTSYVYD
-604 SAVSASGEVGATVQA
+604 SAVSASGKVGATVQA
-619 DKAPAL
+619 DEAPDL

-636 AHGMNANSNVTIAAD
+636 AYGMNANSNVTIAAD

-662 IRYTLV
+662 VRYTFV
-668 FNLNNDS
+668 FNLNG
-675 VSSVP
+675 P
-680 SYIKGHN
+680 Y
-687 YVRKITVPMT
+687 Y
-697 SGVISV
+697 
-703 NGKTYTN
+703 YTN
-710 SDYQIEDVVL
+710 GFSTGRISKNGSDYYNSNYTIQNVVL
-720 GQDISDL
+720 GQDISSQ
-727 WPSDTSSTSPEVY
+727 WPSGDDVTDTYNYYSFV
-740 DSQTI
+740 
-745 HSYTIGGWSS
+745 GWSS
-755 TTYYYNRLYFD
+755 NTTTVLFVTRRHEVTEDMILGADSSNRKTYTANWQTGLITKQVDYYLQSANDPNVYELSSKYSQFYNSQANTMLNPKNIAGFTITETPSGYSNSTGYYYGSTY
-766 YWSSGN
+766 
-772 GNNKTKRYELTE
+772 
-784 DLVEN
+784 
-789 ANDNHVVTYQAYWTP
+789 VV
-804 TGKPASVEYWLQQAD
+804 D
-819 GSYTKSDT
+819 H
-827 YSQSFIR
+827 
-834 TGELFAKE
+834 
-842 LFGYTYLGLNQV
+842 
-854 PSGNY
+854 
-859 RPSQTTTNPYVYRF
+859 YRF
-873 YYNRNSYNIDYYY
+873 YYTRNTYSIDYYY
-886 GSKRLET
+886 NGSNINTISSIPFEQ
-893 KNVLYE
+893 N
-899 ADINS
+899 INS
-904 PTYNYTPE
+904 STYNYTPE

-976 EKHKTATSVAD
+976 EKYKTATSVAD
-987 PSRRYYNFDSWY
+987 PSRQYYNFDGWY

-1004 GERYDWSRPVTSDTT
+1004 GERYDWSQPVTSDTT

-1101 QVSYRVDYVLKDNPT
+1101 QVSYRVDYVLQDNPT

-1138 VTVDKG
+1138 VTVDKD
-1144 YLASQLGT
+1144 YLAKQLDT
-1152 TLEQLDD
+1152 TPDQLDD

-1182 YYVPYNTAH
+1182 YYVPYDTAH

-1231 YAQSKDSNGDKNKV
+1231 YAQSEDSNGDKNKV

-1272 EKNYDDIALENSGL
+1272 EKNYDGIALENSGL

-1297 ETGDSLTEI
+1297 ETDDSLTGI

-1372 ESISYDDLVIN
+1372 ESISYDDLIIN

-1412 TLQGKFTNRNANFEV
+1412 TLQGKFTNSNANFEV
-1427 TFQVSDGRLLIKSRP
+1427 TFQVSDGRLLIKPRP

-1491 TGPSD
+1491 TGSSD
-1496 NTFTYTAMNTATKL
+1496 NTFTYTAMNAATKL
-1510 SNYDIATV
+1510 SNCDT
-1518 YGRLTVT
+1518 
-1525 PTVNIQKTKTDWT
+1525 
-1538 AMTGGKF
+1538 
-1545 EISKWNGNTWTSIDG
+1545 
-1560 VSDLTI
+1560 
-1566 TSTDGVTIPVGLNT
+1566 
-1580 GRYRITETAA
+1580 
-1590 PDGYV
+1590 
-1595 ILDNSVYFAVT
+1595 
-1606 ESQAEN
+1606 N
-1612 GQSSFA
+1612 GQYSKDQDGLD
-1618 ISLTDEN
+1618 SLD
-1625 GNTISSLE
+1625 
-1633 NVKVLEGNSSY
+1633 
-1644 STRIQIANETGK
+1644 RW
-1656 ALPHTGGS
+1656 
-1664 GRMFYVL
+1664 
-1671 VGLALMLV
+1671 
-1679 TLAYRQYQKHR
+1679 
-1690 ERSDLP
+1690 

>member
-22 GAIAVIVFFVTI
+22 GAIAVIVVFVTT

-48 ANQTPGINTK
+48 ANQTPGINTE

-70 SFSTENSDSQA
+70 SLSTENSDSQA

-92 QLVTTDTTLNA
+92 QLVTTDTTLIA

-121 KSVALEVNQVKPEED
+121 ESVALEVNQVKPEDD

-149 SLNTVANIRL
+149 PLNTVANIRL

-233 LVDTSTSNDS
+233 LVDTSTSDDS

-322 ADTIVTSNLTV
+322 ADTIVTSDLTV
-333 KAVFTKISIYT
+333 KAVFTEISIYT

-388 EENSTLTA
+388 EEDSTLTA

-449 LTGDDYTEIQS
+449 LTDDDYTEIQS
-460 VTNHGVLGSTVR
+460 VTNHGVLGSTV
-472 SQVLSYDYAT
+472 SPQVLSYDYAI

-553 LSDTAKTSGTITLN
+553 LSDTAKTSGTITLD

-581 NYTIKYYKEVYNNA
+581 NYTINYYKEVYNNA

-604 SAVSASGEVGATVQA
+604 SAVSASGKVGTTVQA
-619 DKAPAL
+619 DQAPAL
-625 TTVPTGYERES
+625 TTVPTGYKRES
-636 AHGMNANSNVTIAAD
+636 AYGMNANSNVTIAAD

-662 IRYTLV
+662 VRYTFV
-668 FNLNNDS
+668 FNLNGTLLDVN
-675 VSSVP
+675 SS
-680 SYIKGHN
+680 
-687 YVRKITVPMT
+687 T
-697 SGVISV
+697 SGSMTV
-703 NGKTYTN
+703 NGTSYTSSQYRISN
-710 SDYQIEDVVL
+710 VVL
-720 GQDISDL
+720 GQDISSQ
-727 WPSDTSSTSPEVY
+727 WPTSVNSVTS
-740 DSQTI
+740 
-745 HSYTIGGWSS
+745 GK
-755 TTYYYNRLYFD
+755 TTYQFKGWYNSSDRIYYV
-766 YWSSGN
+766 
-772 GNNKTKRYELTE
+772 TKRYEVTE
-784 DLVEN
+784 DMIEKGMNTNNEKTFV
-789 ANDNHVVTYQAYWTP
+789 AYWQSGLSLYYVNYYLQDAHNT
-804 TGKPASVEYWLQQAD
+804 SV
-819 GSYTKSDT
+819 YTNSL
-827 YSQSFIR
+827 YSQSFYR
-834 TGELFAKE
+834 SNDSL
-842 LFGYTYLGLNQV
+842 
-854 PSGNY
+854 SGKNIDSFTL
-859 RPSQTTTNPYVYRF
+859 RTTTPAGYYSSGYGNDNGYNTNNYYYRF
-873 YYNRNSYNIDYYY
+873 YYDRNTYSIDYYY
-886 GSKRLET
+886 NGSNINTISRIPFEQ
-893 KNVLYE
+893 N
-899 ADINS
+899 INS
-904 PTYNYTPE
+904 STYNYTPE

-976 EKHKTATSVAD
+976 KKYKTATSVAD
-987 PSRRYYNFDSWY
+987 PSRQYYNFDGWY

-1004 GERYDWSRPVTSDTT
+1004 GERYDWSQPVTSDTT

-1071 YRPDANS
+1071 YHPDANS

-1130 TISVKESA
+1130 TILVKESA

-1286 TDLKDSYKELL
+1286 TDLKDSYKDLL
-1297 ETGDSLTEI
+1297 ETGDSLTGI

-1427 TFQVSDGRLLIKSRP
+1427 TFQVSDGRLLIKPRP

-1459 TAQTVTASEPTA
+1459 TARTVTASEPTA

>member
-149 SLNTVANIRL
+149 PLNTVANIRL

-233 LVDTSTSNDS
+233 LVDTSTSDDS
-243 ILNSNGSS
+243 ILNSSS
-251 TGTDVDASVGST
+251 TGTDVDASVEST

-322 ADTIVTSNLTV
+322 ADTIVTSDLTV
-333 KAVFTKISIYT
+333 KAVFTEISIYT

-388 EENSTLTA
+388 EEDSTLTA

-449 LTGDDYTEIQS
+449 LTDDDYTEIQS

-472 SQVLSYDYAT
+472 PQVLSYDYAI

-553 LSDTAKTSGTITLN
+553 LSDTAKTSGTITLD

-604 SAVSASGEVGATVQA
+604 SAVSASGKVGTTVQA
-619 DKAPAL
+619 DQAPAL
-625 TTVPTGYERES
+625 TTVPTGYKRES
-636 AHGMNANSNVTIAAD
+636 AYGMNANSNVTIAAD

-662 IRYTLV
+662 VRYTFV
-668 FNLNNDS
+668 FNLNGTLLDVNS
-675 VSSVP
+675 NQVGGS
-680 SYIKGHN
+680 
-687 YVRKITVPMT
+687 T
-697 SGVISV
+697 SGSMTV
-703 NGKTYTN
+703 NGTSYTSSQYRISN
-710 SDYQIEDVVL
+710 VVL
-720 GQDISDL
+720 GQDISSQ
-727 WPSDTSSTSPEVY
+727 WPTSVNSVTS
-740 DSQTI
+740 
-745 HSYTIGGWSS
+745 GK
-755 TTYYYNRLYFD
+755 TTYQFKGWYNSSDRIYYV
-766 YWSSGN
+766 
-772 GNNKTKRYELTE
+772 TKRYE
-784 DLVEN
+784 
-789 ANDNHVVTYQAYWTP
+789 VTKDMIEKGMNTNNEKTFVAYWQSGLSLYYVNYYLQDAHNT
-804 TGKPASVEYWLQQAD
+804 SV
-819 GSYTKSDT
+819 YTNSS
-827 YSQSFIR
+827 YSQS
-834 TGELFAKE
+834 L
-842 LFGYTYLGLNQV
+842 YLSNGSLR
-854 PSGNY
+854 GKDIDGFTL
-859 RPSQTTTNPYVYRF
+859 RTTTPKGYYNSGYQDDNGYNTNNYYYRF
-873 YYNRNSYNIDYYY
+873 YYDRNTYSIDYYY
-886 GSKRLET
+886 NGSNINTISSIPFEQ
-893 KNVLYE
+893 N
-899 ADINS
+899 INS
-904 PTYNYTPE
+904 STYNYTPE

-976 EKHKTATSVAD
+976 EKYKTATSVAD
-987 PSRRYYNFDSWY
+987 PSRQYYNFDGWY

-1101 QVSYRVDYVLKDNPT
+1101 QVSYRVDYVLKDNPK

-1231 YAQSKDSNGDKNKV
+1231 YAKSEDSNGDKNKV

-1272 EKNYDDIALENSGL
+1272 EKNYDGIALENSGL

-1297 ETGDSLTEI
+1297 ETGDSLTGI

>member
-121 KSVALEVNQVKPEED
+121 KSVALEVNQVKPEDD

-233 LVDTSTSNDS
+233 LVDTSTSDDS
-243 ILNSNGSS
+243 ILNSNSSS

-322 ADTIVTSNLTV
+322 ADTIVTSDLTV

-371 RDTPYQITPP
+371 RDTPYQITPS

-388 EENSTLTA
+388 EEDSTLTA

-416 KDELDGNIDGK
+416 KDKLDGNIDGK

-449 LTGDDYTEIQS
+449 LTDDDYTEIQS

-472 SQVLSYDYAT
+472 PQVLSYDYAI

-525 LYESKVSLTD
+525 LYKSKVSLTD

-548 HEKED
+548 HEKKD
-553 LSDTAKTSGTITLN
+553 LSDTAKTSGTITLD

-581 NYTIKYYKEVYNNA
+581 NYTINYYKEVYNNA

-604 SAVSASGEVGATVQA
+604 SAVSASGKVGATVQA
-619 DKAPAL
+619 DEAPAL
-625 TTVPTGYERES
+625 TTVPTGYQRES
-636 AHGMNANSNVTIAAD
+636 AYGMNANSNVTIAAD

-662 IRYTLV
+662 VRYTFV
-668 FNLNNDS
+668 FNLNGILFNAYS
-675 VSSVP
+675 FQVGS
-680 SYIKGHN
+680 
-687 YVRKITVPMT
+687 T
-697 SGVISV
+697 SGSMSV
-703 NGKTYTN
+703 NGTSYTGSQYKISN
-710 SDYQIEDVVL
+710 VVL
-720 GQDISDL
+720 GQDISSQ
-727 WPSDTSSTSPEVY
+727 WPTSINSVTSF
-740 DSQTI
+740 
-745 HSYTIGGWSS
+745 G
-755 TTYYYNRLYFD
+755 TTYQFKGWYNSSDGIYYV
-766 YWSSGN
+766 
-772 GNNKTKRYELTE
+772 TKRYE
-784 DLVEN
+784 
-789 ANDNHVVTYQAYWTP
+789 VTKDMIEKGMNTNNEKTFVAYWQSGLSLYYVNYYLQDADNT
-804 TGKPASVEYWLQQAD
+804 SV
-819 GSYTKSDT
+819 YTNSL
-827 YSQSFIR
+827 YSQSLYR
-834 TGELFAKE
+834 SNGSL
-842 LFGYTYLGLNQV
+842 
-854 PSGNY
+854 SGKDIDGFTL
-859 RPSQTTTNPYVYRF
+859 RTTTPAGYYSSGYGNDNGRNTNNYYYRF
-873 YYNRNSYNIDYYY
+873 YYDRNTYSIDYYY
-886 GSKRLET
+886 NGSNINTISRIPFEQ
-893 KNVLYE
+893 N
-899 ADINS
+899 INS
-904 PTYNYTPE
+904 STYNYTPE

-965 GDGVAPTTQEV
+965 GDGVAPTKQEV
-976 EKHKTATSVAD
+976 EKYKTATSVAD
-987 PSRRYYNFDSWY
+987 PSRQYYNFDGWY

-1004 GERYDWSRPVTSDTT
+1004 GERYDWSQPVTSDTT

-1045 AADKTVTSPA
+1045 AADKTVTSSA
-1055 LNYQQVVS
+1055 LNYQQVIS

-1071 YRPDANS
+1071 YHPDANS
-1078 KSVVLDYDAD
+1078 KSVELDYDAD
-1088 NNIITFYY
+1088 HNIITFYY

-1101 QVSYRVDYVLKDNPT
+1101 QVSYCVDYVLKDNPT

-1144 YLASQLGT
+1144 YLAKQLDT
-1152 TLEQLDD
+1152 TPEQLDD

-1172 SSSDNNVITF
+1172 SSSDKNVITF

-1272 EKNYDDIALENSGL
+1272 EKNYDGIALENSGL
-1286 TDLKDSYKELL
+1286 TDLKDSYKDLL
-1297 ETGDSLTEI
+1297 ETGDSLTGI

-1348 TVNKQPVTVIVNGQ
+1348 TVNKQSVTVIVNGQ

-1427 TFQVSDGRLLIKSRP
+1427 TFQVSDGRLLIKPRP

-1459 TAQTVTASEPTA
+1459 TARTVTASEPTA

-1538 AMTGGKF
+1538 ALTGGKF

>member
-22 GAIAVIVFFVTI
+22 GAIAVIVVFVTT

-48 ANQTPGINTK
+48 ANQTPGINTE

-70 SFSTENSDSQA
+70 SLSTENSDSQA

-92 QLVTTDTTLNA
+92 QLVTTDTTLIA

-121 KSVALEVNQVKPEED
+121 ESVALEVNQVKPEDD

-182 QKDNFEAN
+182 QKDSFEAN

-233 LVDTSTSNDS
+233 LVDTSTSDDS

-251 TGTDVDASVGST
+251 TGTDVDASVEST

-322 ADTIVTSNLTV
+322 ADTIVTSDLTV
-333 KAVFTKISIYT
+333 KAVFTEISIYT

-388 EENSTLTA
+388 EEDSTLTA

-449 LTGDDYTEIQS
+449 LTDDDYTEIQS
-460 VTNHGVLGSTVR
+460 VTNHGVLGSTV
-472 SQVLSYDYAT
+472 SPQVLSYDYAI

-519 IPYLTG
+519 IPYQTG

-553 LSDTAKTSGTITLN
+553 LSDTAKTSGTITLD

-581 NYTIKYYKEVYNNA
+581 NYTINYYKEVYNNA
-595 TRKTSYVYD
+595 TGTTSYVYD
-604 SAVSASGEVGATVQA
+604 SAVSASGKVGATVQA
-619 DKAPAL
+619 DEAPDL

-636 AHGMNANSNVTIAAD
+636 AYGMNANSNVTIAAD

-662 IRYTLV
+662 VRYTFV
-668 FNLNNDS
+668 FNLNG
-675 VSSVP
+675 P
-680 SYIKGHN
+680 Y
-687 YVRKITVPMT
+687 Y
-697 SGVISV
+697 
-703 NGKTYTN
+703 YTN
-710 SDYQIEDVVL
+710 GFSTGRISKNGSDYYNSNYTIQNVVL
-720 GQDISDL
+720 GQDISSQ
-727 WPSDTSSTSPEVY
+727 WPSGDDVTDTYNYYSFV
-740 DSQTI
+740 
-745 HSYTIGGWSS
+745 GWSS
-755 TTYYYNRLYFD
+755 NTTTVLFVTRRHEVTEDMILGADSSNRKTYTANWQTGLITKQVDYYLQSANDPNVYELSSKYSQFYNSQANTMLNPKNIAGFTITETPSGYSNSTGYYYGSTY
-766 YWSSGN
+766 
-772 GNNKTKRYELTE
+772 
-784 DLVEN
+784 
-789 ANDNHVVTYQAYWTP
+789 VV
-804 TGKPASVEYWLQQAD
+804 D
-819 GSYTKSDT
+819 H
-827 YSQSFIR
+827 
-834 TGELFAKE
+834 
-842 LFGYTYLGLNQV
+842 
-854 PSGNY
+854 
-859 RPSQTTTNPYVYRF
+859 YRF
-873 YYNRNSYNIDYYY
+873 YYTRNTYSIDYYY
-886 GSKRLET
+886 NGSNINTISSIPFEQ
-893 KNVLYE
+893 N
-899 ADINS
+899 INS
-904 PTYNYTPE
+904 STYNYTPE

-976 EKHKTATSVAD
+976 EKYKTATSVAD
-987 PSRRYYNFDSWY
+987 PSRQYYNFDGWY

-1004 GERYDWSRPVTSDTT
+1004 GERYDWSQPVTSDTT

-1138 VTVDKG
+1138 VTVDKD
-1144 YLASQLGT
+1144 YLAKQLDT
-1152 TLEQLDD
+1152 TPEQLDD

-1182 YYVPYNTAH
+1182 YYVPYDTAH

-1231 YAQSKDSNGDKNKV
+1231 YAQSEDSNGDKNKV

-1272 EKNYDDIALENSGL
+1272 EKNYDGIALENSGL

-1297 ETGDSLTEI
+1297 ETDDSLTGI

-1412 TLQGKFTNRNANFEV
+1412 TLQGKFTNSNANFEV
-1427 TFQVSDGRLLIKSRP
+1427 TFQVSDGRLLIKPRP

-1447 ATAEKGYDGMAL
+1447 VTAEKGYDGMAL

-1479 GLLYDVT
+1479 GLLYNVT

-1491 TGPSD
+1491 TGSSD
-1496 NTFTYTAMNTATKL
+1496 NTFTYTAMNAATKL

-1518 YGRLTVT
+1518 YGRLTVI

-1538 AMTGGKF
+1538 ALTGGKF

-1560 VSDLTI
+1560 ISDLTI

-1612 GQSSFA
+1612 GHSSFA

-1625 GNTISSLE
+1625 GNTISNLE

-1671 VGLALMLV
+1671 AGLALMLV

>member
-388 EENSTLTA
+388 EEDSTLTA
-396 DAIYYP
+396 DAIYYS

-449 LTGDDYTEIQS
+449 LTDDDYTEIQS
-460 VTNHGVLGSTVR
+460 VTNHGVLGSTV
-472 SQVLSYDYAT
+472 SPQVLSYDYAT

-496 QNLYVY
+496 QDLYVY

-519 IPYLTG
+519 IPYQTG

-548 HEKED
+548 HEKKD
-553 LSDTAKTSGTITLN
+553 LSDTAKTSGTITLD

-581 NYTIKYYKEVYNNA
+581 NYTINYYKEVYNNA

-604 SAVSASGEVGATVQA
+604 SAVSASGKVGTTVQA
-619 DKAPAL
+619 NQAPAL

-636 AHGMNANSNVTIAAD
+636 AYGMNANSNVTIAAD

-662 IRYTLV
+662 IRYTFV
-668 FNLNNDS
+668 FNLNGTLFN
-675 VSSVP
+675 VN
-680 SYIKGHN
+680 SYPVGS
-687 YVRKITVPMT
+687 T
-697 SGVISV
+697 SGSMTV
-703 NGKTYTN
+703 NGTSYTSSQYRISN
-710 SDYQIEDVVL
+710 VVL
-720 GQDISDL
+720 GQDISSQ
-727 WPSDTSSTSPEVY
+727 WPTSVNSVTSW
-740 DSQTI
+740 
-745 HSYTIGGWSS
+745 G
-755 TTYYYNRLYFD
+755 TTYQFKGWYN
-766 YWSSGN
+766 SSDR
-772 GNNKTKRYELTE
+772 KFYVTKRYE
-784 DLVEN
+784 
-789 ANDNHVVTYQAYWTP
+789 VTKDMIEKGMNTNNEKTFVAYWQSGLSLYYVNYYLQDADNT
-804 TGKPASVEYWLQQAD
+804 SV
-819 GSYTKSDT
+819 YTNSS
-827 YSQSFIR
+827 YSQSLYR
-834 TGELFAKE
+834 SNDSL
-842 LFGYTYLGLNQV
+842 
-854 PSGNY
+854 SGKDIDGFTL
-859 RPSQTTTNPYVYRF
+859 RTTTPVGYYSSGYRNDNGDNTNNYYYRF
-873 YYNRNSYNIDYYY
+873 YYDRNTYSIDYYY
-886 GSKRLET
+886 NGSNINTISSIPFEQ
-893 KNVLYE
+893 N
-899 ADINS
+899 INS
-904 PTYNYTPE
+904 STYNYTPE

-965 GDGVAPTTQEV
+965 GDGVAPTKQEV
-976 EKHKTATSVAD
+976 EKYKTATSVAD
-987 PSRRYYNFDSWY
+987 PSRQYYNFDGWY

-1004 GERYDWSRPVTSDTT
+1004 GERYDWSQPVTSDTT

-1045 AADKTVTSPA
+1045 AADKTVTSSA
-1055 LNYQQVVS
+1055 LNYQQVIS

-1071 YRPDANS
+1071 YHPDANS
-1078 KSVVLDYDAD
+1078 KSVELDYDAD
-1088 NNIITFYY
+1088 HNIITFYY

-1101 QVSYRVDYVLKDNPT
+1101 QVSYCVDYVLKDNPT

-1144 YLASQLGT
+1144 YLAKQLDT
-1152 TLEQLDD
+1152 TPEQLDD

-1172 SSSDNNVITF
+1172 SSSDKNVITF

-1272 EKNYDDIALENSGL
+1272 EKNYDGIALENSGL
-1286 TDLKDSYKELL
+1286 TDLKDSYKDLL
-1297 ETGDSLTEI
+1297 ETDDSLTGI

-1348 TVNKQPVTVIVNGQ
+1348 TVNKQSVTVIVKGQ

-1383 DSSGLYKESDIRFT
+1383 DSSRLYKESDIRFT

-1412 TLQGKFTNRNANFEV
+1412 TLQGKFTNSNANFEV
-1427 TFQVSDGRLLIKSRP
+1427 TFQVSDGRLLIKPRP

-1486 GSQTA
+1486 GSQTD
-1491 TGPSD
+1491 TGSSD
-1496 NTFTYTAMNTATKL
+1496 NTFTYTAMNAATKL

-1538 AMTGGKF
+1538 ALTGGKF

-1595 ILDNSVYFAVT
+1595 ILDSSVYFAVT

-1633 NVKVLEGNSSY
+1633 NVKVLKGNSSY

>member
-233 LVDTSTSNDS
+233 LVDTSTSDDS
-243 ILNSNGSS
+243 ILNSSS
-251 TGTDVDASVGST
+251 TGTDVDASVEST

-322 ADTIVTSNLTV
+322 ADTIVTSDLTV
-333 KAVFTKISIYT
+333 KAVFTEISIYT

-388 EENSTLTA
+388 EEDSTLTA
-396 DAIYYP
+396 DAIYYS

-449 LTGDDYTEIQS
+449 LTDDDYTEIQS
-460 VTNHGVLGSTVR
+460 VTNHGVLGSTV
-472 SQVLSYDYAT
+472 SPQVLSYDYAT

-496 QNLYVY
+496 QDLYVY

-519 IPYLTG
+519 IPYQTG

-548 HEKED
+548 HEKKD
-553 LSDTAKTSGTITLN
+553 LSDTAKTSGTITLD
-567 SDKTLYAEWKANTV
+567 SDKTLYAKWEAKPA
-581 NYTIKYYKEVYNNA
+581 NYTINYYKEVYNNA
-595 TRKTSYVYD
+595 TGKTSYVYD
-604 SAVSASGEVGATVQA
+604 SAVSASGKVGTTVQA
-619 DKAPAL
+619 NQAPAL

-636 AHGMNANSNVTIAAD
+636 AYGMNANSNVTIAAD

-662 IRYTLV
+662 IRYTFV
-668 FNLNNDS
+668 FNLNGTLFN
-675 VSSVP
+675 VN
-680 SYIKGHN
+680 SYPVGS
-687 YVRKITVPMT
+687 T
-697 SGVISV
+697 SGSMTV
-703 NGKTYTN
+703 NGTSYTSSQYRISN
-710 SDYQIEDVVL
+710 VVL
-720 GQDISDL
+720 GQDISSQ
-727 WPSDTSSTSPEVY
+727 WPTSVNSVTSW
-740 DSQTI
+740 
-745 HSYTIGGWSS
+745 G
-755 TTYYYNRLYFD
+755 TTYQFKGWYN
-766 YWSSGN
+766 SSDR
-772 GNNKTKRYELTE
+772 KFYVTKRYE
-784 DLVEN
+784 
-789 ANDNHVVTYQAYWTP
+789 VTKDMIEKGMNTNNEKTFVAYWQSGLSLYYVNYYLQDADNT
-804 TGKPASVEYWLQQAD
+804 SV
-819 GSYTKSDT
+819 YTNSS
-827 YSQSFIR
+827 YSQSLYR
-834 TGELFAKE
+834 SNDSL
-842 LFGYTYLGLNQV
+842 
-854 PSGNY
+854 SGKDIDGFTL
-859 RPSQTTTNPYVYRF
+859 RTTTPVGYYSSGYRNDNGDNTNNYYYRF
-873 YYNRNSYNIDYYY
+873 YYDRNTYSIDYYY
-886 GSKRLET
+886 NGSNINTISSIPFEQ
-893 KNVLYE
+893 N
-899 ADINS
+899 INS
-904 PTYNYTPE
+904 STYNYTPE

-965 GDGVAPTTQEV
+965 GDGVAPTKQEV
-976 EKHKTATSVAD
+976 EKYKTATSVAD
-987 PSRRYYNFDSWY
+987 PSRQYYNFDGWY

-1004 GERYDWSRPVTSDTT
+1004 GERYDWSQPVTSDTT

-1045 AADKTVTSPA
+1045 AADKTVTSSA
-1055 LNYQQVVS
+1055 LNYQQVIS

-1071 YRPDANS
+1071 YHPDANS
-1078 KSVVLDYDAD
+1078 KSVELDYDAD
-1088 NNIITFYY
+1088 HNIITFYY

-1101 QVSYRVDYVLKDNPT
+1101 QVSYCVDYVLKDNPT

-1144 YLASQLGT
+1144 YLAKQLDT
-1152 TLEQLDD
+1152 TPEQLDD

-1172 SSSDNNVITF
+1172 SSSDKNVITF
-1182 YYVPYNTAH
+1182 YYVPYDTAH

-1272 EKNYDDIALENSGL
+1272 EKNYDGIALENSGL
-1286 TDLKDSYKELL
+1286 TDLKDSYKDLL
-1297 ETGDSLTEI
+1297 ETDDSLTGI

-1348 TVNKQPVTVIVNGQ
+1348 TVNKQSVTVIVKGQ

-1383 DSSGLYKESDIRFT
+1383 DSSRLYKESDIRFT

-1412 TLQGKFTNRNANFEV
+1412 TLQGKFTNSNANFEV
-1427 TFQVSDGRLLIKSRP
+1427 TFQVSDGRLLIKPRP

-1486 GSQTA
+1486 GSQTD
-1491 TGPSD
+1491 TGSSD
-1496 NTFTYTAMNTATKL
+1496 NTFTYTAMNAATKL

-1538 AMTGGKF
+1538 ALTGGKF

-1560 VSDLTI
+1560 ISDLTI

-1595 ILDNSVYFAVT
+1595 ILDSSVYFAVT

-1633 NVKVLEGNSSY
+1633 NVKVLKGNSSY

>member
-22 GAIAVIVFFVTI
+22 GAIAVIVVFVTT

-48 ANQTPGINTK
+48 ANQMPGINTE
-58 QSGSVDDNTTST
+58 QSGSVDGNTTST
-70 SFSTENSDSQA
+70 SLSTENSDSQA

-92 QLVTTDTTLNA
+92 QLVTTDTTLIA

-121 KSVALEVNQVKPEED
+121 ESVALEVNQVKPEDD

-197 HIKTDGSTEVLD
+197 HIKTDGSTEILD
-209 AEVAGDGNQVTTVT
+209 AEVAGDGNQVTAVT

-233 LVDTSTSNDS
+233 LVDTSTSDDS
-243 ILNSNGSS
+243 ILNSSS
-251 TGTDVDASVGST
+251 TGTDVDASVEST

-269 SQSYTVTFYNDDSEI
+269 SQSYTVTFYNEDSEI

-322 ADTIVTSNLTV
+322 ADTIVTSDLTV
-333 KAVFTKISIYT
+333 KAVFTEISIYT

-388 EENSTLTA
+388 EEDSTLTA

-407 ELKSGDLAI
+407 ELQLGDLAI

-460 VTNHGVLGSTVR
+460 VTNHGVLGSTV
-472 SQVLSYDYAT
+472 SPQVLSYDYAI

-519 IPYLTG
+519 IPYQTG

-553 LSDTAKTSGTITLN
+553 LSDTAKTSGTITLD

-581 NYTIKYYKEVYNNA
+581 NYTINYYKEVYNNA
-595 TRKTSYVYD
+595 TGTTSYVYD
-604 SAVSASGEVGATVQA
+604 SAVSASGKVGTTVQA
-619 DKAPAL
+619 DEAPAL

-636 AHGMNANSNVTIAAD
+636 AYGMNANSNVTIAAD

-662 IRYTLV
+662 VRYTFV
-668 FNLNNDS
+668 FNLNG
-675 VSSVP
+675 P
-680 SYIKGHN
+680 Y
-687 YVRKITVPMT
+687 Y
-697 SGVISV
+697 
-703 NGKTYTN
+703 YTN
-710 SDYQIEDVVL
+710 GFSTGRISKNGSDYYNSNYTIQNVVL
-720 GQDISDL
+720 GQDISSQ
-727 WPSDTSSTSPEVY
+727 WPSGDDVTDTYNYYSFV
-740 DSQTI
+740 
-745 HSYTIGGWSS
+745 GWSS
-755 TTYYYNRLYFD
+755 NTTTVLFVTRRHEVTVDMILGADSSNRKTYTANWQTGLITKQVDYYLQSANDPNVYELSSKYSQFYNSQANTMLNPKNIAGFTITEKPSGYPNSTGYYYYGSI
-766 YWSSGN
+766 Y
-772 GNNKTKRYELTE
+772 
-784 DLVEN
+784 
-789 ANDNHVVTYQAYWTP
+789 VV
-804 TGKPASVEYWLQQAD
+804 D
-819 GSYTKSDT
+819 H
-827 YSQSFIR
+827 
-834 TGELFAKE
+834 
-842 LFGYTYLGLNQV
+842 
-854 PSGNY
+854 
-859 RPSQTTTNPYVYRF
+859 YRF
-873 YYNRNSYNIDYYY
+873 YYTRNIYSIDYYY
-886 GSKRLET
+886 NGSNINTISSIPFEQ
-893 KNVLYE
+893 N
-899 ADINS
+899 INS
-904 PTYNYTPE
+904 STYNYTPE

-976 EKHKTATSVAD
+976 EKYKIATSVAD
-987 PSRRYYNFDSWY
+987 PSRQYYNFDGWY

-1004 GERYDWSRPVTSDTT
+1004 GERYDWSQPVTSDTK

-1045 AADKTVTSPA
+1045 AADKTVTGPA

-1101 QVSYRVDYVLKDNPT
+1101 QVSYRVDYVLQDNPT

-1130 TISVKESA
+1130 TISIKESA
-1138 VTVDKG
+1138 VTVDKD
-1144 YLASQLGT
+1144 YLAKQLDT
-1152 TLEQLDD
+1152 TPEQLDD

-1182 YYVPYNTAH
+1182 YYVPYDTAH

-1231 YAQSKDSNGDKNKV
+1231 YAQSEDSNGDKNKV

-1266 IEAVSK
+1266 IEAISK
-1272 EKNYDDIALENSGL
+1272 EKNYDGIALENSGL
-1286 TDLKDSYKELL
+1286 TDLKDSYKDLL
-1297 ETGDSLTEI
+1297 ETDDSLTGI
-1306 SFTGSQIDAG
+1306 SFIGSQIDAG
-1316 SSAVTPSIA
+1316 SSAVTPNIA

-1397 GDKTLSATDAGTYNL
+1397 GDKTLPATDAGTYNL
-1412 TLQGKFTNRNANFEV
+1412 TLQGKFTNSNANFEV
-1427 TFQVSDGRLLIKSRP
+1427 TFQVSDGRLLIKPRP

-1447 ATAEKGYDGMAL
+1447 ATTEKGYDGMAL
-1459 TAQTVTASEPTA
+1459 KAQTVTASEPTA

-1491 TGPSD
+1491 TGSSD
-1496 NTFTYTAMNTATKL
+1496 NTFTYTAMNAATKL

-1538 AMTGGKF
+1538 ALTGGKF

-1625 GNTISSLE
+1625 GNTISNLE

-1679 TLAYRQYQKHR
+1679 TLAYRPYQKHR

>member
-22 GAIAVIVFFVTI
+22 GAIAVIVVFVTT

-48 ANQTPGINTK
+48 ANQTPGINTE

-70 SFSTENSDSQA
+70 SLSTENSDSQA

-92 QLVTTDTTLNA
+92 QLVTTDTTLIA

-121 KSVALEVNQVKPEED
+121 ESVALEVNQVKPEDD

-149 SLNTVANIRL
+149 PLNTVANIRL

-233 LVDTSTSNDS
+233 LVDTSTSDDS

-322 ADTIVTSNLTV
+322 ADTIVTSDLTV
-333 KAVFTKISIYT
+333 KAVFTEISIYT

-388 EENSTLTA
+388 EEDSTLTA

-449 LTGDDYTEIQS
+449 LTDDDYTEIQS

-472 SQVLSYDYAT
+472 PQVLSYDYAI

-553 LSDTAKTSGTITLN
+553 LSDTAKTSGTITLD

-581 NYTIKYYKEVYNNA
+581 NYTINYYKEVYNNA

-604 SAVSASGEVGATVQA
+604 SAVSASGKVGTTVQA
-619 DKAPAL
+619 DQAPAL
-625 TTVPTGYERES
+625 TTVPTGYKRES
-636 AHGMNANSNVTIAAD
+636 AYGMNANSNVTIAAD

-662 IRYTLV
+662 VRYTFV
-668 FNLNNDS
+668 FNLNGTLLDVN
-675 VSSVP
+675 
-680 SYIKGHN
+680 SYQVG
-687 YVRKITVPMT
+687 PT
-697 SGVISV
+697 SGSMTV
-703 NGKTYTN
+703 NGTSYTSSQYRISN
-710 SDYQIEDVVL
+710 VVL
-720 GQDISDL
+720 GQDISSQ
-727 WPSDTSSTSPEVY
+727 WPTSVNSVTS
-740 DSQTI
+740 
-745 HSYTIGGWSS
+745 GK
-755 TTYYYNRLYFD
+755 TTYQFKGWYNSSDRIYYV
-766 YWSSGN
+766 
-772 GNNKTKRYELTE
+772 TKRYEVTKDMIEKGMNTNNEKTFVAYWQSGLITKQV
-784 DLVEN
+784 DHYLQS
-789 ANDNHVVTYQAYWTP
+789 ANDPNVYELSS
-804 TGKPASVEYWLQQAD
+804 K
-819 GSYTKSDT
+819 
-827 YSQSFIR
+827 YSQFYNSP
-834 TGELFAKE
+834 ANAV
-842 LFGYTYLGLNQV
+842 LNPKNIAGFTITET
-854 PSGNY
+854 PSGYSNSTGY
-859 RPSQTTTNPYVYRF
+859 YYGSTYVVDHYRF
-873 YYNRNSYNIDYYY
+873 YYTRNTYSIDYYY
-886 GSKRLET
+886 NGSNINTISRIPFEQ
-893 KNVLYE
+893 N
-899 ADINS
+899 INS
-904 PTYNYTPE
+904 STYNYTPE

-918 ADYTWGGWYT
+918 DDYTWGGWYT

-976 EKHKTATSVAD
+976 KKYKTATSVAD
-987 PSRRYYNFDSWY
+987 PSRQYYNFDGWY

-1004 GERYDWSRPVTSDTT
+1004 GERYDWSQPVTSDTT

-1035 LDADNNNNQL
+1035 LDADNNNNPL

-1071 YRPDANS
+1071 YHPDANS

-1130 TISVKESA
+1130 TILVKESA

-1272 EKNYDDIALENSGL
+1272 EKNYDGIALENSGL
-1286 TDLKDSYKELL
+1286 TDLKDSYKDLL
-1297 ETGDSLTEI
+1297 ETGDSLTGI

-1412 TLQGKFTNRNANFEV
+1412 TLQGKFTNSNANFEV
-1427 TFQVSDGRLLIKSRP
+1427 TFQVSDGRLLIKPRP

-1459 TAQTVTASEPTA
+1459 TARTVTASEPTA
-1471 DTGFVTGE
+1471 DKGFVTGE

-1491 TGPSD
+1491 TGSSD

-1538 AMTGGKF
+1538 ALTGGKF

>member
-22 GAIAVIVFFVTI
+22 GAIAVIVVFVTT

-48 ANQTPGINTK
+48 ANQTPGINTE

-70 SFSTENSDSQA
+70 SLSTENSDSQA

-92 QLVTTDTTLNA
+92 QLVTTDTTLIA

-121 KSVALEVNQVKPEED
+121 ESVALEVNQVKPEDD

-149 SLNTVANIRL
+149 PLNTVANIRL

-233 LVDTSTSNDS
+233 LVDTSTSDDS

-322 ADTIVTSNLTV
+322 ADTIVTSDLTV
-333 KAVFTKISIYT
+333 KAVFTEISIYT

-388 EENSTLTA
+388 EEDSTLTA

-449 LTGDDYTEIQS
+449 LTDDDYTEIQS
-460 VTNHGVLGSTVR
+460 VTNHGVLGSTV
-472 SQVLSYDYAT
+472 SPQVLSYDYAI

-553 LSDTAKTSGTITLN
+553 LSDTAKTSGTITLD

-581 NYTIKYYKEVYNNA
+581 NYTINYYKEVYNNA

-604 SAVSASGEVGATVQA
+604 SAVSASGKVGTTVQA
-619 DKAPAL
+619 DQAPAL
-625 TTVPTGYERES
+625 TTVPTGYKRES
-636 AHGMNANSNVTIAAD
+636 AYGMNANSNVTIAAD

-662 IRYTLV
+662 VRYTFV
-668 FNLNNDS
+668 FNLNGTLLDVN
-675 VSSVP
+675 
-680 SYIKGHN
+680 SYQVGS
-687 YVRKITVPMT
+687 T
-697 SGVISV
+697 SGSMTV
-703 NGKTYTN
+703 NGTSYTSSQYRISN
-710 SDYQIEDVVL
+710 VVL
-720 GQDISDL
+720 GQDISSQ
-727 WPSDTSSTSPEVY
+727 WPTSVNSVTS
-740 DSQTI
+740 
-745 HSYTIGGWSS
+745 GK
-755 TTYYYNRLYFD
+755 TTYQFKGWYNSSDRIYYV
-766 YWSSGN
+766 
-772 GNNKTKRYELTE
+772 TKRYE
-784 DLVEN
+784 
-789 ANDNHVVTYQAYWTP
+789 VTKDMIEKGMNTNNEKTFVAYWQSGLSLYYVNYYLQDAHNT
-804 TGKPASVEYWLQQAD
+804 SV
-819 GSYTKSDT
+819 YTNSL
-827 YSQSFIR
+827 YSQSFYR
-834 TGELFAKE
+834 SNDSL
-842 LFGYTYLGLNQV
+842 
-854 PSGNY
+854 SGKNIDGFTL
-859 RPSQTTTNPYVYRF
+859 RTTTPAGYYSSGYGNDNGYNINNYYYRF
-873 YYNRNSYNIDYYY
+873 YYDRNTYSIDYYY
-886 GSKRLET
+886 NGSNINTISRIPFEQ
-893 KNVLYE
+893 N
-899 ADINS
+899 INS
-904 PTYNYTPE
+904 STYNYTPE

-976 EKHKTATSVAD
+976 KKYKTATSVAD
-987 PSRRYYNFDSWY
+987 PSRQYYNFDGWY

-1004 GERYDWSRPVTSDTT
+1004 GERYDWSQPVTSDTT

-1071 YRPDANS
+1071 YHPDANS

-1130 TISVKESA
+1130 TILVKESA

-1286 TDLKDSYKELL
+1286 TDLKDSYKDLL
-1297 ETGDSLTEI
+1297 ETGDSLTGI

-1427 TFQVSDGRLLIKSRP
+1427 TFQVSDGRLLIKPRP

-1459 TAQTVTASEPTA
+1459 TARTVTASEPTA

>member
-22 GAIAVIVFFVTI
+22 GAIAVIVVFVTT

-48 ANQTPGINTK
+48 ANQTPGINTE

-70 SFSTENSDSQA
+70 SLSTENSDSQA

-92 QLVTTDTTLNA
+92 QLVTTDTTLIA

-121 KSVALEVNQVKPEED
+121 ESVALEVNQVKPEDD

-149 SLNTVANIRL
+149 PLNTVANIRL

-233 LVDTSTSNDS
+233 LVDTSTSDDS

-322 ADTIVTSNLTV
+322 ADTIVTSDLTV
-333 KAVFTKISIYT
+333 KAVFTEISIYT

-388 EENSTLTA
+388 EEDSTLTA
-396 DAIYYP
+396 DAIYYS

-460 VTNHGVLGSTVR
+460 VTNHGVLGSTV
-472 SQVLSYDYAT
+472 SPQVLSYDYAI

-496 QNLYVY
+496 QDLYVY

-525 LYESKVSLTD
+525 LYESKVSLAD

-553 LSDTAKTSGTITLN
+553 LSDTAKTSGTITLD

-581 NYTIKYYKEVYNNA
+581 NYTINYYKEVYNNA

-604 SAVSASGEVGATVQA
+604 SAVSASGKVGTTVQA
-619 DKAPAL
+619 DQAPAL
-625 TTVPTGYERES
+625 TTVPTGYKRES
-636 AHGMNANSNVTIAAD
+636 AYGMNANSNVTIAAD

-662 IRYTLV
+662 VRYTFV
-668 FNLNNDS
+668 FNLNGILSDVN
-675 VSSVP
+675 
-680 SYIKGHN
+680 SYQVGS
-687 YVRKITVPMT
+687 T
-697 SGVISV
+697 SGSMTV
-703 NGKTYTN
+703 NGTSYTSSQYRISN
-710 SDYQIEDVVL
+710 VVL
-720 GQDISDL
+720 GQDISSQ
-727 WPSDTSSTSPEVY
+727 WPTSVNSVTSW
-740 DSQTI
+740 
-745 HSYTIGGWSS
+745 G
-755 TTYYYNRLYFD
+755 TTYQFKGWYN
-766 YWSSGN
+766 SSDRIFYV
-772 GNNKTKRYELTE
+772 TKRYEVTKDMIEKGMNTNNEKTFVAYWQSGLITKQV
-784 DLVEN
+784 DYYLQS
-789 ANDNHVVTYQAYWTP
+789 ANDPNVYELSS
-804 TGKPASVEYWLQQAD
+804 K
-819 GSYTKSDT
+819 
-827 YSQSFIR
+827 YSQFYNSS
-834 TGELFAKE
+834 ANAV
-842 LFGYTYLGLNQV
+842 LNPKNIAGFTITET
-854 PSGNY
+854 PSGYSNSTGY
-859 RPSQTTTNPYVYRF
+859 YYYGSTYVVDHYRF
-873 YYNRNSYNIDYYY
+873 YYTRNTYSIDYYY
-886 GSKRLET
+886 NGSNINTISRIPFEQ
-893 KNVLYE
+893 N
-899 ADINS
+899 INS
-904 PTYNYTPE
+904 STYNYTPE

-976 EKHKTATSVAD
+976 KKYKTATSVAD
-987 PSRRYYNFDSWY
+987 PSRQYYNFDGWY

-1004 GERYDWSRPVTSDTT
+1004 GERYDWSQPVTSDTT

-1130 TISVKESA
+1130 TILVKESA

-1272 EKNYDDIALENSGL
+1272 EKNYDGIALENSGL
-1286 TDLKDSYKELL
+1286 TDLKDSYKDLL
-1297 ETGDSLTEI
+1297 ETGDSLTGI

-1348 TVNKQPVTVIVNGQ
+1348 TVNKQSVTVIVNGQ

-1412 TLQGKFTNRNANFEV
+1412 TLQGKFTNSNANFEV
-1427 TFQVSDGRLLIKSRP
+1427 TFQVSDGRLLIKPRP

-1459 TAQTVTASEPTA
+1459 TARTVTASEPTA
-1471 DTGFVTGE
+1471 DKGFVTGE

-1491 TGPSD
+1491 TGSSD
-1496 NTFTYTAMNTATKL
+1496 NTFIYTAMNAATKL

-1538 AMTGGKF
+1538 ALTGGKF

-1560 VSDLTI
+1560 ISDLTI

>member
-22 GAIAVIVFFVTI
+22 GAIAVIVVFVTT

-48 ANQTPGINTK
+48 ANQTPGINTE
-58 QSGSVDDNTTST
+58 QSGSVDDNTT
-70 SFSTENSDSQA
+70 STENSDSQA

-92 QLVTTDTTLNA
+92 QLVTTDTTLIA
-103 DDKNYQVTA
+103 DDKSYQVTA

-121 KSVALEVNQVKPEED
+121 ESVALEVNQIKPEDD

-149 SLNTVANIRL
+149 SLNTVANIRF

-233 LVDTSTSNDS
+233 LVDTSTSDDS
-243 ILNSNGSS
+243 ILNSSS
-251 TGTDVDASVGST
+251 TGTNVDASVEST

-322 ADTIVTSNLTV
+322 ADTIVTSDLTV
-333 KAVFTKISIYT
+333 KAVFTEISIYT

-388 EENSTLTA
+388 EEDSTLTA

-449 LTGDDYTEIQS
+449 LTDDDYTVIQS
-460 VTNHGVLGSTVR
+460 VTNHGVLGSTV
-472 SQVLSYDYAT
+472 SPQVLSYDYAI

-496 QNLYVY
+496 QDLYVY

-519 IPYLTG
+519 IPYQTG

-553 LSDTAKTSGTITLN
+553 LSDTAKTSGTITLD

-581 NYTIKYYKEVYNNA
+581 NYTINYYKEVYNNA
-595 TRKTSYVYD
+595 TGTTSYVYD
-604 SAVSASGEVGATVQA
+604 SAVSASGKVGATVQA
-619 DKAPAL
+619 DEAPAL

-636 AHGMNANSNVTIAAD
+636 AYGMNANSNVTIAAD

-662 IRYTLV
+662 IRYTFV
-668 FNLNNDS
+668 FNLNG
-675 VSSVP
+675 P
-680 SYIKGHN
+680 Y
-687 YVRKITVPMT
+687 Y
-697 SGVISV
+697 
-703 NGKTYTN
+703 YTN
-710 SDYQIEDVVL
+710 GFSTGRISKNGSDYYNSNYTIQNVVL
-720 GQDISDL
+720 GQDISSQ
-727 WPSDTSSTSPEVY
+727 WPSGDDVTDTYNYYSFV
-740 DSQTI
+740 
-745 HSYTIGGWSS
+745 GWSS
-755 TTYYYNRLYFD
+755 NTTTVLFVTRRHEVTEDMILGADSSNRKTYTANWQTGLITKQVDYYLQSANDPNVYELSSKYSQFYNSQANTMLNPKNIAGFTITETPSGYSNSTGYYYGSTY
-766 YWSSGN
+766 
-772 GNNKTKRYELTE
+772 
-784 DLVEN
+784 
-789 ANDNHVVTYQAYWTP
+789 VV
-804 TGKPASVEYWLQQAD
+804 D
-819 GSYTKSDT
+819 H
-827 YSQSFIR
+827 
-834 TGELFAKE
+834 
-842 LFGYTYLGLNQV
+842 
-854 PSGNY
+854 
-859 RPSQTTTNPYVYRF
+859 YRF
-873 YYNRNSYNIDYYY
+873 YYTRNTYSIDYYY
-886 GSKRLET
+886 NGSNINTISSIPFEQ
-893 KNVLYE
+893 N
-899 ADINS
+899 INS
-904 PTYNYTPE
+904 STYNYTPE
-912 RPSGID
+912 RPPGID

-976 EKHKTATSVAD
+976 EKYKTATSVAD
-987 PSRRYYNFDSWY
+987 PSRQYYNFDGWY

-1004 GERYDWSRPVTSDTT
+1004 GERYDWSQPVTSDTT

-1078 KSVVLDYDAD
+1078 KNVVLDYDAD

-1152 TLEQLDD
+1152 MPEQLDD

-1182 YYVPYNTAH
+1182 YYVPYDTAH

-1231 YAQSKDSNGDKNKV
+1231 YAQSEDSNGDKNKV

-1272 EKNYDDIALENSGL
+1272 EKNYDGIALENSGL

-1297 ETGDSLTEI
+1297 ETDDSLTGI

-1412 TLQGKFTNRNANFEV
+1412 TLQGKFTNSNANFEV
-1427 TFQVSDGRLLIKSRP
+1427 TFQVSDGRLLIKPRP

-1471 DTGFVTGE
+1471 ATGFVTGE

-1491 TGPSD
+1491 TGSSD
-1496 NTFTYTAMNTATKL
+1496 NTFTYTAMNAATKL

-1538 AMTGGKF
+1538 ALTGGKF

-1625 GNTISSLE
+1625 GNTISNLE

-1671 VGLALMLV
+1671 AGLALMLV

>member
-22 GAIAVIVFFVTI
+22 GAIAVIVVFVTT

-48 ANQTPGINTK
+48 ANQTPGINTE

-70 SFSTENSDSQA
+70 SLSTENSDSQA

-92 QLVTTDTTLNA
+92 QLVTTDTTLIA

-121 KSVALEVNQVKPEED
+121 ESVALEVNQVKPEDD

-182 QKDNFEAN
+182 QKDSFEAN

-233 LVDTSTSNDS
+233 LVDTSTSDDS
-243 ILNSNGSS
+243 ILNSSS
-251 TGTDVDASVGST
+251 TGTDVDASVEST

-322 ADTIVTSNLTV
+322 ADTIVTSDLTV
-333 KAVFTKISIYT
+333 KAVFTEISIYT

-388 EENSTLTA
+388 EEDSTLTA

-460 VTNHGVLGSTVR
+460 VTNHGVLGSTV
-472 SQVLSYDYAT
+472 SPQVLSYDYAI

-519 IPYLTG
+519 IPYQTG

-553 LSDTAKTSGTITLN
+553 LSDTAKTSGTITLD

-581 NYTIKYYKEVYNNA
+581 NYTINYYKEVYNNA
-595 TRKTSYVYD
+595 TGTTSYVYD
-604 SAVSASGEVGATVQA
+604 SAVSASGKVGATVQA
-619 DKAPAL
+619 DEAPDL

-636 AHGMNANSNVTIAAD
+636 AYGMNANSNVTIAAD

-662 IRYTLV
+662 VRYTFV
-668 FNLNNDS
+668 FNLNG
-675 VSSVP
+675 P
-680 SYIKGHN
+680 Y
-687 YVRKITVPMT
+687 Y
-697 SGVISV
+697 
-703 NGKTYTN
+703 YTN
-710 SDYQIEDVVL
+710 GFSTGRISKNGSDYYNSNYTIQNVVL
-720 GQDISDL
+720 GQDISSQ
-727 WPSDTSSTSPEVY
+727 WPSGDDVTDTYNYYSFV
-740 DSQTI
+740 
-745 HSYTIGGWSS
+745 GWSS
-755 TTYYYNRLYFD
+755 NTTTVLFVTRRHEVTEDMILGADSSNRKTYTANWQTGLITKQVDYYLQSANDPNVYELSSKYSQFYNSQANTMLNPKNIAGFTITETPSGYSNSTGYYYGSTY
-766 YWSSGN
+766 
-772 GNNKTKRYELTE
+772 
-784 DLVEN
+784 
-789 ANDNHVVTYQAYWTP
+789 VV
-804 TGKPASVEYWLQQAD
+804 D
-819 GSYTKSDT
+819 H
-827 YSQSFIR
+827 
-834 TGELFAKE
+834 
-842 LFGYTYLGLNQV
+842 
-854 PSGNY
+854 
-859 RPSQTTTNPYVYRF
+859 YRF
-873 YYNRNSYNIDYYY
+873 YYTRNTYSIDYYY
-886 GSKRLET
+886 NGSNINTISSIPFEQ
-893 KNVLYE
+893 N
-899 ADINS
+899 INS
-904 PTYNYTPE
+904 STYNYTPE

-976 EKHKTATSVAD
+976 EKYKTATSVAD
-987 PSRRYYNFDSWY
+987 PSRQYYNFDGWY

-1004 GERYDWSRPVTSDTT
+1004 GERYDWSQPVTSDTT

-1101 QVSYRVDYVLKDNPT
+1101 QVSYRVDYVLQDNPT

-1138 VTVDKG
+1138 VTVDKD
-1144 YLASQLGT
+1144 YLAKQLDT
-1152 TLEQLDD
+1152 TPDQLDD

-1182 YYVPYNTAH
+1182 YYVPYDTAH

-1231 YAQSKDSNGDKNKV
+1231 YAQSEDSNGDKNKV

-1272 EKNYDDIALENSGL
+1272 EKNYDGIALENSGL

-1297 ETGDSLTEI
+1297 ETDDSLTGI

-1372 ESISYDDLVIN
+1372 ESISYDDLIIN

-1412 TLQGKFTNRNANFEV
+1412 TLQGKFTNSNANFEV
-1427 TFQVSDGRLLIKSRP
+1427 TFQVSDGRLLIKPRP

-1491 TGPSD
+1491 TGSSD
-1496 NTFTYTAMNTATKL
+1496 NTFTYTAMNAATKL

-1538 AMTGGKF
+1538 ALTGGKF

>member
-22 GAIAVIVFFVTI
+22 GAIAVIVVFVTT

-48 ANQTPGINTK
+48 ANQTPGINTE
-58 QSGSVDDNTTST
+58 QSGSVDDNTT
-70 SFSTENSDSQA
+70 STENSDSQA

-92 QLVTTDTTLNA
+92 QLVTTDTTLIA

-121 KSVALEVNQVKPEED
+121 ESVALEVNQVKPED
-136 TYQSKLQKIQDTL
+136 DIYQSKLQKIQDTL

-182 QKDNFEAN
+182 QKDSFEAN

-233 LVDTSTSNDS
+233 LVDTSTSDDS

-251 TGTDVDASVGST
+251 TGTDVDASVEST

-322 ADTIVTSNLTV
+322 ADTIVTSDLTV
-333 KAVFTKISIYT
+333 KAVFTEISIYT

-388 EENSTLTA
+388 EEDSTLTA

-449 LTGDDYTEIQS
+449 LTDDDYTEIQS
-460 VTNHGVLGSTVR
+460 VTNHGVLGSTV
-472 SQVLSYDYAT
+472 SPQVLSYDYAI

-519 IPYLTG
+519 IPYQTG

-553 LSDTAKTSGTITLN
+553 LSDTAKTSGTITLD

-581 NYTIKYYKEVYNNA
+581 NYTINYYKEVYNNA
-595 TRKTSYVYD
+595 TGTTSYVYD
-604 SAVSASGEVGATVQA
+604 SAVSASGKVGATVQA
-619 DKAPAL
+619 DEAPDL

-636 AHGMNANSNVTIAAD
+636 AYGMNANSNVTIAAD

-662 IRYTLV
+662 VRYTFV
-668 FNLNNDS
+668 FNLNG
-675 VSSVP
+675 P
-680 SYIKGHN
+680 Y
-687 YVRKITVPMT
+687 Y
-697 SGVISV
+697 
-703 NGKTYTN
+703 YTN
-710 SDYQIEDVVL
+710 GFSTGRISKNGSDYYNSNYTIQNVVL
-720 GQDISDL
+720 GQDISSQ
-727 WPSDTSSTSPEVY
+727 WPSGDDVTDTYNYYSFV
-740 DSQTI
+740 
-745 HSYTIGGWSS
+745 GWSS
-755 TTYYYNRLYFD
+755 NTTTVLFVTRRHEVTEDMILGADSSNRKTYTANWQTGLITKQVDYYLQSANDPNVYELSSKYSQFYNSQANTMLNPKNIAGFTITETPSGYSNSTGYYYGSTY
-766 YWSSGN
+766 
-772 GNNKTKRYELTE
+772 
-784 DLVEN
+784 
-789 ANDNHVVTYQAYWTP
+789 VV
-804 TGKPASVEYWLQQAD
+804 D
-819 GSYTKSDT
+819 H
-827 YSQSFIR
+827 
-834 TGELFAKE
+834 
-842 LFGYTYLGLNQV
+842 
-854 PSGNY
+854 
-859 RPSQTTTNPYVYRF
+859 YRF
-873 YYNRNSYNIDYYY
+873 YYTRNTYSIDYYY
-886 GSKRLET
+886 NGSNINTISSIPFEQ
-893 KNVLYE
+893 N
-899 ADINS
+899 INS
-904 PTYNYTPE
+904 STYNYTPE

-976 EKHKTATSVAD
+976 EKYKTATSVAD
-987 PSRRYYNFDSWY
+987 PSRQYYNFDGWY

-1004 GERYDWSRPVTSDTT
+1004 GERYDWSQPVTSDTT

-1055 LNYQQVVS
+1055 LDYQQVVS

-1078 KSVVLDYDAD
+1078 KSVALDYDAD
-1088 NNIITFYY
+1088 KNIITFYY

-1144 YLASQLGT
+1144 YLASQLDMT
-1152 TLEQLDD
+1152 PEQLDD

-1182 YYVPYNTAH
+1182 YYVPYDTAH

-1201 NPIVGQEPLNTTRKK
+1201 NPIVGQAPLNTTRKK

-1231 YAQSKDSNGDKNKV
+1231 YAQSEDSNGDKNKV

-1272 EKNYDDIALENSGL
+1272 EKNYDGIALENSGL

-1297 ETGDSLTEI
+1297 ETDDSLTGI

-1412 TLQGKFTNRNANFEV
+1412 TLQGKFTNSNANFEV
-1427 TFQVSDGRLLIKSRP
+1427 TFQVSDGRLLIKPRP

-1479 GLLYDVT
+1479 GLLYNVT

-1491 TGPSD
+1491 TGSSD
-1496 NTFTYTAMNTATKL
+1496 NTFTYTAMNAATKL

-1538 AMTGGKF
+1538 ALTGGKF

-1560 VSDLTI
+1560 ISDLTI

-1612 GQSSFA
+1612 GHSSFA

-1625 GNTISSLE
+1625 GNTISNLE

-1671 VGLALMLV
+1671 AGLALMLV

>member
-1 MKKFFRREYLAQ
+1 M
-13 FKAKYKKVI
+13 
-22 GAIAVIVFFVTI
+22 TI

-48 ANQTPGINTK
+48 ANQTPGINTE

-70 SFSTENSDSQA
+70 SLSTENSDSQA

-233 LVDTSTSNDS
+233 LVDTSTSDDS

-322 ADTIVTSNLTV
+322 ADTIVTSDLTV
-333 KAVFTKISIYT
+333 KAVFTEISIYT

-388 EENSTLTA
+388 EEDSTLTA

-449 LTGDDYTEIQS
+449 LTDDDYTEIQS

-472 SQVLSYDYAT
+472 PQVLSYDYAI

-553 LSDTAKTSGTITLN
+553 LSDTAKTSGTITLD

-581 NYTIKYYKEVYNNA
+581 NYTINYYKEVYNNA

-604 SAVSASGEVGATVQA
+604 SAVSASGKVGTIVQA
-619 DKAPAL
+619 DEAPAL

-636 AHGMNANSNVTIAAD
+636 AYGMNANSNVTIAAD

-662 IRYTLV
+662 VRYTFV
-668 FNLNNDS
+668 FNLNGTLFDVHGSRVDS
-675 VSSVP
+675 
-680 SYIKGHN
+680 
-687 YVRKITVPMT
+687 T
-697 SGVISV
+697 SGSMTV
-703 NGKTYTN
+703 NGTSYTSSQYRISN
-710 SDYQIEDVVL
+710 VVL
-720 GQDISDL
+720 GQDISSQ
-727 WPSDTSSTSPEVY
+727 WPTSVNSVTRL
-740 DSQTI
+740 TR
-745 HSYTIGGWSS
+745 WR
-755 TTYYYNRLYFD
+755 TTYQFKGWHN
-766 YWSSGN
+766 SSDGISYV
-772 GNNKTKRYELTE
+772 TKRYEVTKDMIEKGMNTNNEKTFVAYWQSGLITKQV
-784 DLVEN
+784 DYYLQS
-789 ANDNHVVTYQAYWTP
+789 ANDPNVYELSS
-804 TGKPASVEYWLQQAD
+804 K
-819 GSYTKSDT
+819 
-827 YSQSFIR
+827 YSQFYNSP
-834 TGELFAKE
+834 ANAV
-842 LFGYTYLGLNQV
+842 LNPKNIAGFTITET
-854 PSGNY
+854 PSGYSNSTGY
-859 RPSQTTTNPYVYRF
+859 YYYYYYGSTYVVDHYRF
-873 YYNRNSYNIDYYY
+873 YYTRNTYSIDYYY
-886 GSKRLET
+886 NGSNINTISRIPFEQ
-893 KNVLYE
+893 N
-899 ADINS
+899 INS

-987 PSRRYYNFDSWY
+987 PSRRYYNFDGWY

-1035 LDADNNNNQL
+1035 LDADNKNNQNNQL

-1071 YRPDANS
+1071 YHPDVNS
-1078 KSVVLDYDAD
+1078 KSVELGYDAD

-1101 QVSYRVDYVLKDNPT
+1101 QVSYRVKYVLKDNPT

-1272 EKNYDDIALENSGL
+1272 EKNYDGIALENSGL
-1286 TDLKDSYKELL
+1286 TDLKDSYKDLL
-1297 ETGDSLTEI
+1297 ETGDSLTGI

-1348 TVNKQPVTVIVNGQ
+1348 TVNKQSVTVIVNGQ
-1362 DKEKTYDGVA
+1362 HKEKTYDGVA
-1372 ESISYDDLVIN
+1372 KSISYDDLVIN
-1383 DSSGLYKESDIRFT
+1383 DSSGLYKKSDIRFT

-1412 TLQGKFTNRNANFEV
+1412 TLQGKFTNSNANFEV
-1427 TFQVSDGRLLIKSRP
+1427 TFQVSDGRLLIKPRP

-1491 TGPSD
+1491 TGSSD
-1496 NTFTYTAMNTATKL
+1496 NTFTYTAMNAATKL

-1538 AMTGGKF
+1538 ALTGGKF

>member
-449 LTGDDYTEIQS
+449 LTDDDYTEIQS

-548 HEKED
+548 HEKKD
-553 LSDTAKTSGTITLN
+553 LSDTAKTSGTITLD

-581 NYTIKYYKEVYNNA
+581 NYTINYYKEVYNNA

-604 SAVSASGEVGATVQA
+604 SAVSASGKVGTTVQA
-619 DKAPAL
+619 GEAPAL
-625 TTVPTGYERES
+625 KTVPTGYKRES
-636 AHGMNANSNVTIAAD
+636 SYGMNANSNVTIAAD

-662 IRYTLV
+662 IRYTFV
-668 FNLNNDS
+668 FNLNGTLLN
-675 VSSVP
+675 VN
-680 SYIKGHN
+680 SYPVGS
-687 YVRKITVPMT
+687 T
-697 SGVISV
+697 SGSMTV
-703 NGKTYTN
+703 NGTSYTSSQYRISN
-710 SDYQIEDVVL
+710 VVL
-720 GQDISDL
+720 GQDISSQ
-727 WPSDTSSTSPEVY
+727 WPTSVNSVTSW
-740 DSQTI
+740 
-745 HSYTIGGWSS
+745 G
-755 TTYYYNRLYFD
+755 TTYQFKGWYN
-766 YWSSGN
+766 SSDGIFYV
-772 GNNKTKRYELTE
+772 TKRYE
-784 DLVEN
+784 
-789 ANDNHVVTYQAYWTP
+789 VTKDMIEKGMNTNNEKTFVAYWQSGLSLYYVNYYLQDADNT
-804 TGKPASVEYWLQQAD
+804 SV
-819 GSYTKSDT
+819 YTNSS
-827 YSQSFIR
+827 YSQSLYR
-834 TGELFAKE
+834 S
-842 LFGYTYLGLNQV
+842 NDSV
-854 PSGNY
+854 SGKDIDGFTL
-859 RPSQTTTNPYVYRF
+859 RTTTPVGYYNSGYRNDNGYNTNNYYYRF
-873 YYNRNSYNIDYYY
+873 YYDRNTYSIDYYY
-886 GSKRLET
+886 NGSNINTISSIPFEQ
-893 KNVLYE
+893 N
-899 ADINS
+899 INS
-904 PTYNYTPE
+904 STYNYTPE

-987 PSRRYYNFDSWY
+987 PSRRYYNFDGWY

-1035 LDADNNNNQL
+1035 LDSDNKNNQL

-1055 LNYQQVVS
+1055 LNYKQVVS

-1071 YRPDANS
+1071 YHPDASS
-1078 KSVVLDYDAD
+1078 KSVELDYDAD
-1088 NNIITFYY
+1088 HNIITFYY

-1144 YLASQLGT
+1144 YLAKQLDT
-1152 TLEQLDD
+1152 TPEQLDD

-1172 SSSDNNVITF
+1172 SSSDKNVITF
-1182 YYVPYNTAH
+1182 YYVPYDTAH

-1272 EKNYDDIALENSGL
+1272 EKNYDGIALENSGL

-1297 ETGDSLTEI
+1297 ETGDSLTGI

-1316 SSAVTPSIA
+1316 SSAVTPKIA

-1348 TVNKQPVTVIVNGQ
+1348 TVKP
-1362 DKEKTYDGVA
+1362 
-1372 ESISYDDLVIN
+1372 
-1383 DSSGLYKESDIRFT
+1383 
-1397 GDKTLSATDAGTYNL
+1397 
-1412 TLQGKFTNRNANFEV
+1412 
-1427 TFQVSDGRLLIKSRP
+1427 RP

-1459 TAQTVTASEPTA
+1459 TAQTVTASEPTT

-1491 TGPSD
+1491 TSSSD
-1496 NTFTYTAMNTATKL
+1496 NTFTYTAMNAATKL

-1538 AMTGGKF
+1538 ALTGGKF

-1595 ILDNSVYFAVT
+1595 ILDSSVYFAVT

-1633 NVKVLEGNSSY
+1633 NVKVLKGNSSY

>member
-48 ANQTPGINTK
+48 ANQTPGINTE
-58 QSGSVDDNTTST
+58 QSGSVGDNTTST

-92 QLVTTDTTLNA
+92 QLVTTDKTLIA

-121 KSVALEVNQVKPEED
+121 ESVALEVNQVKPEED

-396 DAIYYP
+396 EAIYYP

-449 LTGDDYTEIQS
+449 LTDDDYTEIQS
-460 VTNHGVLGSTVR
+460 VTNHGVLGSTV
-472 SQVLSYDYAT
+472 SPQVLSYDYAI

-496 QNLYVY
+496 QDLYVY

-519 IPYLTG
+519 IPYQTG
-525 LYESKVSLTD
+525 LYESKVNLTD

-553 LSDTAKTSGTITLN
+553 LSDTAKKKGETITLN
-567 SDKTLYAEWKANTV
+567 SDKTLYAKWKADPV
-581 NYTIKYYKEVYNNA
+581 NYTINYYKEVYNNA
-595 TRKTSYVYD
+595 TRTTSYVYD
-604 SAVSASGEVGATVQA
+604 SAVSARGEVGATVKA
-619 DKAPAL
+619 DEAPAL

-636 AHGMNANSNVTIAAD
+636 AHGGMNANSNVTIAAD

-662 IRYTLV
+662 IRYTFV
-668 FNLNNDS
+668 FNLNGKLLDNNGDEKDGS
-675 VSSVP
+675 PYGS
-680 SYIKGHN
+680 
-687 YVRKITVPMT
+687 MT
-697 SGVISV
+697 V
-703 NGKTYTN
+703 NGKSYTDSQYSISN
-710 SDYQIEDVVL
+710 VVL
-720 GQDISDL
+720 GQDISSQ
-727 WPSDTSSTSPEVY
+727 WPTSVNSVNSRR
-740 DSQTI
+740 
-745 HSYTIGGWSS
+745 
-755 TTYYYNRLYFD
+755 TTYQFKGWYNSSNGILYV
-766 YWSSGN
+766 
-772 GNNKTKRYELTE
+772 TKRYEVTKDMIEKGMNTNNEKTFIAYWQRGLITKQV
-784 DLVEN
+784 DYYLQS
-789 ANDNHVVTYQAYWTP
+789 ANDPNVYELSS
-804 TGKPASVEYWLQQAD
+804 K
-819 GSYTKSDT
+819 
-827 YSQSFIR
+827 YSQFYNNP
-834 TGELFAKE
+834 ANAV
-842 LFGYTYLGLNQV
+842 LNPKNIAGFTITET
-854 PSGNY
+854 PSGYSNSTGY
-859 RPSQTTTNPYVYRF
+859 HYYGSTYVVDHYRF
-873 YYNRNSYNIDYYY
+873 YYTRNTYSIDYYY
-886 GSKRLET
+886 NGS
-893 KNVLYE
+893 N
-899 ADINS
+899 INTIS
-904 PTYNYTPE
+904 RIPFEQNIKSLTYNYKPE
-912 RPSGID
+912 HPSGID

-987 PSRRYYNFDSWY
+987 PSRRYYNFDGWY

-1035 LDADNNNNQL
+1035 LDSDNKNNQL

-1055 LNYQQVVS
+1055 LNYKQVVS

-1071 YRPDANS
+1071 YHPDANS
-1078 KSVVLDYDAD
+1078 NSVVLDYDAD
-1088 NNIITFYY
+1088 KNIITFYY

-1144 YLASQLGT
+1144 YLAKQLDT
-1152 TLEQLDD
+1152 TPEQLDD
-1159 YYALTDVESLTLT
+1159 YHALTDVESLTLT
-1172 SSSDNNVITF
+1172 SSSDKNVITF
-1182 YYVPYNTAH
+1182 YYVPYDTAH

-1231 YAQSKDSNGDKNKV
+1231 YAQSKDTNGDKNKV

-1272 EKNYDDIALENSGL
+1272 EKNYDGIALENSGL

-1297 ETGDSLTEI
+1297 ETGDSLKRI

-1341 IYVAGTL
+1341 IYIAGTL
-1348 TVNKQPVTVIVNGQ
+1348 T
-1362 DKEKTYDGVA
+1362 
-1372 ESISYDDLVIN
+1372 
-1383 DSSGLYKESDIRFT
+1383 
-1397 GDKTLSATDAGTYNL
+1397 
-1412 TLQGKFTNRNANFEV
+1412 
-1427 TFQVSDGRLLIKSRP
+1427 IKPRP

-1486 GSQTA
+1486 GSQTD
-1491 TGPSD
+1491 TGSSD
-1496 NTFTYTAMNTATKL
+1496 NTFTYTAMNAATKL

-1538 AMTGGKF
+1538 ALTGGKF

-1633 NVKVLEGNSSY
+1633 NVKVLKGNSSY